1 MVLLFLMLLALPLA
15 SRAKDTFYIEPVN
28 VVPGESKTITLNL
41 DNSQVFR
48 GFQTD
53 IELPEGLKIASRSNG
68 NFDISLTDRGSSS
81 FSVSSNLMSDGS
93 VRILGYSTQGES
105 IKGNQGALVRISV
118 RASSDFSG
126 GYIKLK
132 NSIFSDVNN
141 RDVKL
146 DNSQLFVGTK
156 EQNDVSVKGGE
167 ISPEVSKAFSF
178 ELSNESEM
186 TAFQM
191 DVVLPNG
198 LFLDL
203 SKTRLTGRCGNHQLQ
218 TKQLGNG
225 KVRIICMSSD
235 NTSISGKIGSVIDL
249 WIKAEKGITGN
260 QIVKLENIIFSDVK
274 ARTYRMDP
282 FSFVVDVKYVPVT
295 SVSISESNMQL
306 EVSDSRQLT
315 ASLLPENCTDKTIL
329 WKSDNE
335 KVATVSDNGMIIARS
350 AGQCSIIAST
360 ADNLI
365 QAKCVVTVVKI
376 PLTAHVANTTKVYGD
391 ANPEFNITYSGFR
404 DGDSEVGFSVP
415 ASISTIVDNSSK
427 VGKYDIVASGAV
439 SDKYEISYIPGTLT
453 ITKAPLSISA
463 GNYTKKQ
470 GDAMPVFKAS
480 YAGLKNGENESV
492 LTKQPVFSCEANEA
506 SAPAEYAVTISGAEA
521 ENYEISYEQGHLTVV
536 EADAVV
542 VRAKSYSRQYG
553 DENPV
558 FEFETEGAALDGTP
572 EIVCSAVANSPV
584 GSYTIEVKQGS
595 IKNYNVHFESGSLVI
610 TKAPLSISAGNY
622 TKKQGDAMPVFKAS
636 YAGFKNG
643 EDESVLTKQPVFSCE
658 ANEASAPAEYAVTIS
673 GAEAENY
680 EISYEQG
687 HLTVVEADAVVVRAK
702 SYNRQYG
709 DENPVFE
716 FETEGAALDGT
727 PEIVCSAVANSPV
740 GSYTIEV
747 KQGSIKNYNVHFESG
762 SLVITKAPLSI
773 SAGNYTK
780 KQGDAMP
787 VFKASYVGFK
797 NGEDESVLTKQP
809 VFSCEAN
816 EAGAP
821 AEYAVTISGAEAE
834 NYAIS
839 YEQGHLTVVEAD
851 AVVVRAKSYSRQ
863 YGDENPVFEFDIE
876 GAALDGTPEIVCS
889 AVANSPVGSYTI
901 EVKQG
906 SIKNYNVHFESG
918 TLTITKA
925 PLSISAGSYTKK
937 QGDAMPAFKASY
949 AGFKN
954 GENESVLTKQ
964 PVFSCEANE
973 ASAPAE
979 YAVTISG
986 AEAENYDISYEQGHL
1001 TVVEADAVV
1010 VRAKSYNRQYGDEN
1024 PVFEFETEGAA
1035 LDGTPEIVCSAVA
1048 NSPVGSYTIEVKQGS
1063 IKNYNVHFESG
1074 SLVITKAPLSISA
1087 GNYTKKQGD
1096 AMPVFKASYAGF
1108 KNGEDESVL
1117 TKQPV
1122 FSCDANEASAP
1133 AEYAVTISGAD
1144 AENYEISYEQGHLTV
1159 VEADAVVVRA
1169 KSYSRQYG
1177 DENPVFEFETD
1188 GAALDGTPE
1197 IVCSAVANSP
1207 VGSYTIEVKQGSIK
1221 NYNVHFESGSLV
1233 ITKAPLSISAGN
1245 YTKKQGD
1252 AMPVFKASYAGFKN
1266 GEDESVLTK
1275 QPVFSCDANEA
1286 SAPAEYAVTISGAD
1300 AENYD
1305 ISYEQGVLTVTGMPK
1320 PIISTDEAT
1329 LRITTETDNAVIYYT
1344 LDGTEPNENARKYT
1358 EPINLY
1364 ASCEIK
1370 AIAVKGD
1377 AKSEVTSA
1385 EYHDEEYPNI
1395 VKVGDIITAN
1405 IINNGEENL
1414 PMIFKVTSVYPF
1426 NVEMENKEDYVEGW
1440 SNERDVS
1447 GTLEIPVVVKSN
1459 GISYCVKKLG
1469 DNSLARCVN
1478 VSSLKLNEGL
1488 ESIGR
1493 QAIRWCRNIKELIVP
1508 NSVKEVWGAFLTEDH
1523 GLVSVVL
1530 GSGLETIHTEA
1541 FWGVSMNL
1549 KSFISLST
1557 NPAKCVEPDRTFTSL
1572 PEDVT
1577 LYVPLGSKSAYE
1589 TAPGWDYFA
1598 GHIVEMDMSP
1608 ATVKVKDCSREYG
1621 DDNPTLEFETEGATL
1636 IGEPEIICSAD
1647 KNSKVG
1653 TYEIEINKGT
1663 IKNYLVTFVPGTL
1676 TVTKA
1681 PLVVTA
1687 ENYTITQGDKLPEFT
1702 ANYSGFKNGEDESV
1716 LTKQPVFSCEAN
1728 EASAPGEYPITV
1740 YDVEADN
1747 YEVKSYIA
1755 GTLTVLKRELKK
1767 QTITWD
1773 QEIKAKVGST
1783 IEMNA
1788 TASSGLPVRY
1798 LYALAPGVE
1807 TAYQV
1812 PQIEGNKITFPQNGM
1827 YLLVAIQDGNNEYAA
1842 ATDTLDVC
1850 AISDDEGLMYIDG
1863 IYYKYTD
1870 DGSALKVVRGY
1881 NPYRGKV
1888 EIPATVNGLPVT
1900 EVDGLAMYA
1909 CYYLKELVIGD
1920 NVKKCGHEAFGA
1932 SINLYNVTLPV
1943 ADVEFT
1949 HNWMFNCDRGI
1960 REIHCRSSI
1969 PYVVDEG
1976 IFNGAVDYDKCI
1988 LYVPVGTK
1996 QSYANSEVWKN
2007 FTHIVE
2013 ENVSTN
2019 ISNINVEKKSVWHT
2033 LQGVKLFAKPNIPGV
2048 YIHNGKKIIVR

>member
-1 MVLLFLMLLALPLA
+1 MVLLFLMLLVLPLA
-15 SRAKDTFYIEPVN
+15 SRAKDTFYIAPVN
-28 VVPGESKTITLNL
+28 IAPGDSKTITLNL

-53 IELPEGLKIASRSNG
+53 IELPEGLRITSKSNG

-105 IKGNQGALVRISV
+105 IKGNKGALVRISV
-118 RASSDFSG
+118 RAASDFSG

-167 ISPEVSKAFSF
+167 ISPEVSKAFSL

-198 LFLDL
+198 LSLDL

-218 TKQLGNG
+218 TKLLGNG

-249 WIKAEKGITGN
+249 WIKAEKGIAGN
-260 QIVKLENIIFSDVK
+260 QIVKVENIIFSDVK

-282 FSFVVDVKYVPVT
+282 LSFVVDVKYVPAT

-350 AGQCSIIAST
+350 AGKCSIIAST

-453 ITKAPLSISA
+453 VTKAPLSISA

-480 YAGLKNGENESV
+480 Y
-492 LTKQPVFSCEANEA
+492 T
-506 SAPAEYAVTISGAEA
+506 
-521 ENYEISYEQGHLTVV
+521 
-536 EADAVV
+536 
-542 VRAKSYSRQYG
+542 
-553 DENPV
+553 
-558 FEFETEGAALDGTP
+558 
-572 EIVCSAVANSPV
+572 
-584 GSYTIEVKQGS
+584 
-595 IKNYNVHFESGSLVI
+595 
-610 TKAPLSISAGNY
+610 
-622 TKKQGDAMPVFKAS
+622 
-636 YAGFKNG
+636 
-643 EDESVLTKQPVFSCE
+643 
-658 ANEASAPAEYAVTIS
+658 
-673 GAEAENY
+673 
-680 EISYEQG
+680 
-687 HLTVVEADAVVVRAK
+687 
-702 SYNRQYG
+702 
-709 DENPVFE
+709 
-716 FETEGAALDGT
+716 
-727 PEIVCSAVANSPV
+727 
-740 GSYTIEV
+740 
-747 KQGSIKNYNVHFESG
+747 
-762 SLVITKAPLSI
+762 
-773 SAGNYTK
+773 
-780 KQGDAMP
+780 
-787 VFKASYVGFK
+787 
-797 NGEDESVLTKQP
+797 
-809 VFSCEAN
+809 
-816 EAGAP
+816 
-821 AEYAVTISGAEAE
+821 
-834 NYAIS
+834 
-839 YEQGHLTVVEAD
+839 
-851 AVVVRAKSYSRQ
+851 
-863 YGDENPVFEFDIE
+863 
-876 GAALDGTPEIVCS
+876 
-889 AVANSPVGSYTI
+889 
-901 EVKQG
+901 
-906 SIKNYNVHFESG
+906 
-918 TLTITKA
+918 
-925 PLSISAGSYTKK
+925 
-937 QGDAMPAFKASY
+937 
-949 AGFKN
+949 GFKN

-986 AEAENYDISYEQGHL
+986 ADAENYDISYEQGRL

-1010 VRAKSYNRQYGDEN
+1010 VRAKSYSRQYGDEN
-1024 PVFEFETEGAA
+1024 PVFEFETEGAE
-1035 LDGTPEIVCSAVA
+1035 LDGTPEIVCSAVV

-1074 SLVITKAPLSISA
+1074 SLVITKAPLTISA

-1096 AMPVFKASYAGF
+1096 AMPVFKASYTGF

-1117 TKQPV
+1117 RKQPA
-1122 FSCDANEASAP
+1122 FSCEANETSAP
-1133 AEYAVTISGAD
+1133 ADYAVTVSDAE
-1144 AENYEISYEQGHLTV
+1144 AENYDISYEQGRLTV
-1159 VEADAVVVRA
+1159 TDADAVVVRA
-1169 KSYSRQYG
+1169 KSYSRVYG
-1177 DENPVFEFETD
+1177 DANPVFEFETE
-1188 GAALDGTPE
+1188 GTVLDGTPE
-1197 IVCSAVANSP
+1197 IVCSADKSSQ
-1207 VGSYTIEVKQGSIK
+1207 VGSYTIEVRQGSIK
-1221 NYNVHFESGSLV
+1221 NYNVHFENGSLA
-1233 ITKAPLSISAGN
+1233 ITKASLTISAGN

-1252 AMPVFKASYAGFKN
+1252 AMPEFKANYTGFKN

-1275 QPVFSCDANEA
+1275 RPTFE
-1286 SAPAEYAVTISGAD
+1286 
-1300 AENYD
+1300 
-1305 ISYEQGVLTVTGMPK
+1305 
-1320 PIISTDEAT
+1320 
-1329 LRITTETDNAVIYYT
+1329 TT
-1344 LDGTEPNENARKYT
+1344 
-1358 EPINLY
+1358 
-1364 ASCEIK
+1364 
-1370 AIAVKGD
+1370 
-1377 AKSEVTSA
+1377 
-1385 EYHDEEYPNI
+1385 
-1395 VKVGDIITAN
+1395 
-1405 IINNGEENL
+1405 
-1414 PMIFKVTSVYPF
+1414 
-1426 NVEMENKEDYVEGW
+1426 
-1440 SNERDVS
+1440 
-1447 GTLEIPVVVKSN
+1447 
-1459 GISYCVKKLG
+1459 
-1469 DNSLARCVN
+1469 
-1478 VSSLKLNEGL
+1478 
-1488 ESIGR
+1488 
-1493 QAIRWCRNIKELIVP
+1493 
-1508 NSVKEVWGAFLTEDH
+1508 
-1523 GLVSVVL
+1523 
-1530 GSGLETIHTEA
+1530 
-1541 FWGVSMNL
+1541 
-1549 KSFISLST
+1549 
-1557 NPAKCVEPDRTFTSL
+1557 
-1572 PEDVT
+1572 
-1577 LYVPLGSKSAYE
+1577 
-1589 TAPGWDYFA
+1589 
-1598 GHIVEMDMSP
+1598 
-1608 ATVKVKDCSREYG
+1608 ATVE
-1621 DDNPTLEFETEGATL
+1621 
-1636 IGEPEIICSAD
+1636 
-1647 KNSKVG
+1647 
-1653 TYEIEINKGT
+1653 
-1663 IKNYLVTFVPGTL
+1663 
-1676 TVTKA
+1676 
-1681 PLVVTA
+1681 
-1687 ENYTITQGDKLPEFT
+1687 
-1702 ANYSGFKNGEDESV
+1702 
-1716 LTKQPVFSCEAN
+1716 
-1728 EASAPGEYPITV
+1728 SAPGEYPITV
-1740 YDVEADN
+1740 SGVEADN

-1767 QTITWD
+1767 QTITWN

-1798 LYALAPGVE
+1798 SYALAPGVE

-1881 NPYRGKV
+1881 NPYQGKV

-1900 EVDGLAMYA
+1900 EVDRLAMYA

-1932 SINLYNVTLPV
+1932 SINLCNVTLPV
-1943 ADVEFT
+1943 GDVGLKYK
-1949 HNWMFNCDRGI
+1949 WVFNCDRGI

-1976 IFNGAVDYDKCI
+1976 IFNGAVDYNKCI

-1996 QSYANSEVWKN
+1996 QAYRNAEVWKY

-2013 ENVSTN
+2013 ENVSTS
-2019 ISNINVEKKSVWHT
+2019 IFNINVEKKGVWYT

>member
-1 MVLLFLMLLALPLA
+1 MKRLNKTMVLLFLMLLALPLA
-15 SRAKDTFYIEPVN
+15 SRAKDTFYIAPVN

-53 IELPEGLKIASRSNG
+53 IELPEGLKIASKSNG

-167 ISPEVSKAFSF
+167 ISPEVSKAFSL

-198 LFLDL
+198 LSLDL

-225 KVRIICMSSD
+225 KVRIICMSTD
-235 NTSISGKIGSVIDL
+235 NTSISGNIGSVIDL
-249 WIKAEKGITGN
+249 WIKAKKGIAGN
-260 QIVKLENIIFSDVK
+260 QIVKLDNIIFSDVK

-282 FSFVVDVKYVPVT
+282 FSFVVDVKYVPAT
-295 SVSISESNMQL
+295 SVSISESNIQL

-350 AGQCSIIAST
+350 AGKCSIIAST

-427 VGKYDIVASGAV
+427 VGKYDIVAFGAV

-453 ITKAPLSISA
+453 ITKAPLTISA

-480 YAGLKNGENESV
+480 YAGFKNGENESV
-492 LTKQPVFSCEANEA
+492 LTKQPVFSCEANES

-521 ENYEISYEQGHLTVV
+521 ENYAISYEQGHLTVV
-536 EADAVV
+536 EADAIV

-595 IKNYNVHFESGSLVI
+595 IKNYNVHFESGTLTI
-610 TKAPLSISAGNY
+610 TKAPLTISAGNY

-643 EDESVLTKQPVFSCE
+643 ENESVLTKQPAFSCE
-658 ANEASAPAEYAVTIS
+658 ANEASAPAV
-673 GAEAENY
+673 
-680 EISYEQG
+680 
-687 HLTVVEADAVVVRAK
+687 
-702 SYNRQYG
+702 
-709 DENPVFE
+709 
-716 FETEGAALDGT
+716 
-727 PEIVCSAVANSPV
+727 
-740 GSYTIEV
+740 
-747 KQGSIKNYNVHFESG
+747 
-762 SLVITKAPLSI
+762 
-773 SAGNYTK
+773 
-780 KQGDAMP
+780 
-787 VFKASYVGFK
+787 
-797 NGEDESVLTKQP
+797 
-809 VFSCEAN
+809 
-816 EAGAP
+816 
-821 AEYAVTISGAEAE
+821 YAVTISGAEAE
-834 NYAIS
+834 NYA
-839 YEQGHLTVVEAD
+839 
-851 AVVVRAKSYSRQ
+851 
-863 YGDENPVFEFDIE
+863 
-876 GAALDGTPEIVCS
+876 
-889 AVANSPVGSYTI
+889 
-901 EVKQG
+901 
-906 SIKNYNVHFESG
+906 
-918 TLTITKA
+918 
-925 PLSISAGSYTKK
+925 
-937 QGDAMPAFKASY
+937 
-949 AGFKN
+949 
-954 GENESVLTKQ
+954 
-964 PVFSCEANE
+964 
-973 ASAPAE
+973 
-979 YAVTISG
+979 
-986 AEAENYDISYEQGHL
+986 
-1001 TVVEADAVV
+1001 
-1010 VRAKSYNRQYGDEN
+1010 
-1024 PVFEFETEGAA
+1024 
-1035 LDGTPEIVCSAVA
+1035 
-1048 NSPVGSYTIEVKQGS
+1048 
-1063 IKNYNVHFESG
+1063 
-1074 SLVITKAPLSISA
+1074 
-1087 GNYTKKQGD
+1087 
-1096 AMPVFKASYAGF
+1096 
-1108 KNGEDESVL
+1108 
-1117 TKQPV
+1117 
-1122 FSCDANEASAP
+1122 
-1133 AEYAVTISGAD
+1133 
-1144 AENYEISYEQGHLTV
+1144 
-1159 VEADAVVVRA
+1159 
-1169 KSYSRQYG
+1169 
-1177 DENPVFEFETD
+1177 
-1188 GAALDGTPE
+1188 
-1197 IVCSAVANSP
+1197 
-1207 VGSYTIEVKQGSIK
+1207 
-1221 NYNVHFESGSLV
+1221 
-1233 ITKAPLSISAGN
+1233 
-1245 YTKKQGD
+1245 
-1252 AMPVFKASYAGFKN
+1252 
-1266 GEDESVLTK
+1266 
-1275 QPVFSCDANEA
+1275 
-1286 SAPAEYAVTISGAD
+1286 
-1300 AENYD
+1300 

-1344 LDGTEPNENARKYT
+1344 LDGTEPNENARKYK

-1370 AIAVKGD
+1370 AIAVKDD
-1377 AKSEVTSA
+1377 AKSEVSFA
-1385 EYHDEEYPNI
+1385 EYHDAEYPNI

-1426 NVEMENKEDYVEGW
+1426 EVCMMYKGNYVEGW
-1440 SNERDVS
+1440 SNEQILGDI
-1447 GTLEIPVVVKSN
+1447 EIPAQVTAN
-1459 GISYCVKKLG
+1459 GIAFSIKRIG
-1469 DNSLARCVN
+1469 DSALAYSRN
-1478 VSSLKLNEGL
+1478 VTSIKLNEGIEHIDGSAFRAMEKIVELVIPNTVEEASVALIMECNSL
-1488 ESIGR
+1488 ETLVLG
-1493 QAIRWCRNIKELIVP
+1493 ANIKQVQ
-1508 NSVKEVWGAFLTEDH
+1508 SYAFDTASL
-1523 GLVSVVL
+1523 LS
-1530 GSGLETIHTEA
+1530 I
-1541 FWGVSMNL
+1541 
-1549 KSFISLST
+1549 ISL
-1557 NPAKCVEPDRTFTSL
+1557 NSL
-1572 PEDVT
+1572 PPICVDPNRLFKDSLHKDVI

-1621 DDNPTLEFETEGATL
+1621 DNNTTFEIVTEGAAL

-1647 KNSKVG
+1647 KKSKVG

-1702 ANYSGFKNGEDESV
+1702 ASCSGFKNGEDESV
-1716 LTKQPVFSCEAN
+1716 LTKQPVFSCDAN
-1728 EASAPGEYPITV
+1728 EASVPGEYPINV
-1740 YDVEADN
+1740 YGVQADD
-1747 YEVKSYIA
+1747 YEVTTYIP
-1755 GTLTVLKRELKK
+1755 GTLTICKRELKN
-1767 QTITWD
+1767 QTITWN
-1773 QEIKAKVGST
+1773 QEIKAKVGSM

-1798 LYALAPGVE
+1798 SYTQAPGVE
-1807 TAYQV
+1807 SAYRV
-1812 PQIEGNKITFPQNGM
+1812 PQIEGNNITFPEEGTYM
-1827 YLLVAIQDGNNEYAA
+1827 LVVIQDGNDEYSA

-1850 AISDDEGLMYIDG
+1850 AISDDDGLMYIDG
-1863 IYYKYTD
+1863 IYYKYTG

-1888 EIPATVNGLPVT
+1888 EIPAYVNGMPVV
-1900 EVDGLAMYA
+1900 EVDRHAMYA
-1909 CYYLKELVIGD
+1909 CYYLNDVVIGD
-1920 NVKKCGHEAFGA
+1920 NVAICGHEAFGA
-1932 SINLYNVTLPV
+1932 SRNLQKVTLPTNQ
-1943 ADVEFT
+1943 AELRQQYI
-1949 HNWMFNCDRGI
+1949 FNCDDGI
-1960 REIHCRSSI
+1960 KEIHCRSSV
-1969 PYVVDEG
+1969 PYLADESL
-1976 IFNGAVDYDKCI
+1976 FNGFVNYDNCI
-1988 LYVPVGTK
+1988 LYVPVGTM
-1996 QSYANSEVWKN
+1996 QAYTNTEIWRN
-2007 FTHIVE
+2007 FIHIVE
-2013 ENVSTN
+2013 EDVLTGISDINVSN
-2019 ISNINVEKKSVWHT
+2019 DMGAWYT
-2033 LQGVKLFAKPNIPGV
+2033 LQGVKLFGRPNLPGV
-2048 YIHNGKKIIVR
+2048 YIHNGKKILVR

>member
-15 SRAKDTFYIEPVN
+15 SRAKDTFYIAPVN
-28 VVPGESKTITLNL
+28 IAPGDSKTITLNL

-53 IELPEGLKIASRSNG
+53 IELPEGLKIASKSNG

-105 IKGNQGALVRISV
+105 IKENQGALVRISV

-167 ISPEVSKAFSF
+167 ISPEVSKAFSL

-198 LFLDL
+198 LSLDL

-249 WIKAEKGITGN
+249 WIKAEKGIAGN
-260 QIVKLENIIFSDVK
+260 QIVKVENIIFSDVK

-282 FSFVVDVKYVPVT
+282 LSFVVDVKYVPAT

-376 PLTAHVANTTKVYGD
+376 PLTAHVANTSKVYGD

-480 YAGLKNGENESV
+480 YAG
-492 LTKQPVFSCEANEA
+492 
-506 SAPAEYAVTISGAEA
+506 
-521 ENYEISYEQGHLTVV
+521 
-536 EADAVV
+536 
-542 VRAKSYSRQYG
+542 
-553 DENPV
+553 
-558 FEFETEGAALDGTP
+558 
-572 EIVCSAVANSPV
+572 
-584 GSYTIEVKQGS
+584 
-595 IKNYNVHFESGSLVI
+595 
-610 TKAPLSISAGNY
+610 
-622 TKKQGDAMPVFKAS
+622 
-636 YAGFKNG
+636 
-643 EDESVLTKQPVFSCE
+643 
-658 ANEASAPAEYAVTIS
+658 
-673 GAEAENY
+673 
-680 EISYEQG
+680 
-687 HLTVVEADAVVVRAK
+687 
-702 SYNRQYG
+702 
-709 DENPVFE
+709 
-716 FETEGAALDGT
+716 
-727 PEIVCSAVANSPV
+727 
-740 GSYTIEV
+740 
-747 KQGSIKNYNVHFESG
+747 
-762 SLVITKAPLSI
+762 
-773 SAGNYTK
+773 
-780 KQGDAMP
+780 
-787 VFKASYVGFK
+787 
-797 NGEDESVLTKQP
+797 
-809 VFSCEAN
+809 
-816 EAGAP
+816 
-821 AEYAVTISGAEAE
+821 
-834 NYAIS
+834 
-839 YEQGHLTVVEAD
+839 
-851 AVVVRAKSYSRQ
+851 
-863 YGDENPVFEFDIE
+863 
-876 GAALDGTPEIVCS
+876 
-889 AVANSPVGSYTI
+889 
-901 EVKQG
+901 
-906 SIKNYNVHFESG
+906 
-918 TLTITKA
+918 
-925 PLSISAGSYTKK
+925 
-937 QGDAMPAFKASY
+937 
-949 AGFKN
+949 FKN
-954 GENESVLTKQ
+954 GENESVLTKL

-973 ASAPAE
+973 
-979 YAVTISG
+979 T
-986 AEAENYDISYEQGHL
+986 
-1001 TVVEADAVV
+1001 
-1010 VRAKSYNRQYGDEN
+1010 
-1024 PVFEFETEGAA
+1024 
-1035 LDGTPEIVCSAVA
+1035 
-1048 NSPVGSYTIEVKQGS
+1048 
-1063 IKNYNVHFESG
+1063 
-1074 SLVITKAPLSISA
+1074 
-1087 GNYTKKQGD
+1087 
-1096 AMPVFKASYAGF
+1096 
-1108 KNGEDESVL
+1108 SV
-1117 TKQPV
+1117 
-1122 FSCDANEASAP
+1122 P

-1144 AENYEISYEQGHLTV
+1144 AENYDISYEQGRLTV

-1233 ITKAPLSISAGN
+1233 ITKASLSISAGN

-1252 AMPVFKASYAGFKN
+1252 AMPVFKASYVGFKN
-1266 GEDESVLTK
+1266 GE
-1275 QPVFSCDANEA
+1275 N
-1286 SAPAEYAVTISGAD
+1286 
-1300 AENYD
+1300 
-1305 ISYEQGVLTVTGMPK
+1305 
-1320 PIISTDEAT
+1320 
-1329 LRITTETDNAVIYYT
+1329 
-1344 LDGTEPNENARKYT
+1344 
-1358 EPINLY
+1358 
-1364 ASCEIK
+1364 
-1370 AIAVKGD
+1370 
-1377 AKSEVTSA
+1377 
-1385 EYHDEEYPNI
+1385 
-1395 VKVGDIITAN
+1395 
-1405 IINNGEENL
+1405 
-1414 PMIFKVTSVYPF
+1414 
-1426 NVEMENKEDYVEGW
+1426 
-1440 SNERDVS
+1440 
-1447 GTLEIPVVVKSN
+1447 
-1459 GISYCVKKLG
+1459 
-1469 DNSLARCVN
+1469 
-1478 VSSLKLNEGL
+1478 
-1488 ESIGR
+1488 
-1493 QAIRWCRNIKELIVP
+1493 
-1508 NSVKEVWGAFLTEDH
+1508 
-1523 GLVSVVL
+1523 
-1530 GSGLETIHTEA
+1530 
-1541 FWGVSMNL
+1541 
-1549 KSFISLST
+1549 
-1557 NPAKCVEPDRTFTSL
+1557 
-1572 PEDVT
+1572 
-1577 LYVPLGSKSAYE
+1577 
-1589 TAPGWDYFA
+1589 
-1598 GHIVEMDMSP
+1598 
-1608 ATVKVKDCSREYG
+1608 
-1621 DDNPTLEFETEGATL
+1621 
-1636 IGEPEIICSAD
+1636 
-1647 KNSKVG
+1647 
-1653 TYEIEINKGT
+1653 
-1663 IKNYLVTFVPGTL
+1663 
-1676 TVTKA
+1676 
-1681 PLVVTA
+1681 
-1687 ENYTITQGDKLPEFT
+1687 
-1702 ANYSGFKNGEDESV
+1702 ESV

-1728 EASAPGEYPITV
+1728 ETSAPADYAVTVSDAEAENYDISYEQGRLTVTDADAVVVRAKSYSRVYGDANPVFEFETEGTVLDGTPEIVCSADKSSQVGSYTIEVRQGSIKNYNVHFENGSLAITKASLTISAGNYTKKQGDAMPEFKANYTGFKNGEDESVLTKRPTFETTATVESAPGEYPITV
-1740 YDVEADN
+1740 SGVEADN

-1767 QTITWD
+1767 QTITWN

-1798 LYALAPGVE
+1798 SYALAPGVE

-1900 EVDGLAMYA
+1900 EVDRLAMYA

-1932 SINLYNVTLPV
+1932 SINLCNVTLPV
-1943 ADVEFT
+1943 GDVGLKYK
-1949 HNWMFNCDRGI
+1949 WVFNCDRGI

-1976 IFNGAVDYDKCI
+1976 IFNGAVDYDKFI

-1996 QSYANSEVWKN
+1996 QAYRNAEVWKY

-2013 ENVSTN
+2013 ENVSTS
-2019 ISNINVEKKSVWHT
+2019 ISNINVEKKSVWYT
-2033 LQGVKLFAKPNIPGV
+2033 LQGVKLFVKPNIPGV

>member
-1 MVLLFLMLLALPLA
+1 MVLLFLILLALPLA
-15 SRAKDTFYIEPVN
+15 SRAKDTFYIAPVN

-156 EQNDVSVKGGE
+156 EQNDVFVKSGE

-198 LFLDL
+198 LSLDL

-249 WIKAEKGITGN
+249 WIKAEKSIAGN

-295 SVSISESNMQL
+295 SVSISASNMLL

-335 KVATVSDNGMIIARS
+335 KVATVSDNGMIFARS
-350 AGQCSIIAST
+350 AGKCSIIAST

-391 ANPEFNITYSGFR
+391 ANPEFNIIYSGFR

-480 YAGLKNGENESV
+480 YTGFKNGENESV

-506 SAPAEYAVTISGAEA
+506 SAPAEYAVTISGADA
-521 ENYEISYEQGHLTVV
+521 ENYAISYEQGRLTVV

-572 EIVCSAVANSPV
+572 EIVCSAAINTPV
-584 GSYTIEVKQGS
+584 GTYTIEVKQGS
-595 IKNYNVHFESGSLVI
+595 VKNYNVHFE
-610 TKAPLSISAGNY
+610 
-622 TKKQGDAMPVFKAS
+622 
-636 YAGFKNG
+636 NG
-643 EDESVLTKQPVFSCE
+643 T
-658 ANEASAPAEYAVTIS
+658 
-673 GAEAENY
+673 
-680 EISYEQG
+680 
-687 HLTVVEADAVVVRAK
+687 LTVTKV
-702 SYNRQYG
+702 
-709 DENPVFE
+709 P
-716 FETEGAALDGT
+716 L
-727 PEIVCSAVANSPV
+727 
-740 GSYTIEV
+740 TI
-747 KQGSIKNYNVHFESG
+747 F
-762 SLVITKAPLSI
+762 
-773 SAGNYTK
+773 AGNYTK

-797 NGEDESVLTKQP
+797 NGEDESVLRKQP
-809 VFSCEAN
+809 AFSCEAN
-816 EAGAP
+816 ETSAP
-821 AEYAVTISGAEAE
+821 ADYAVTVSDAEAE
-834 NYAIS
+834 NYDIS
-839 YEQGHLTVVEAD
+839 YEQGRLTVTDAD
-851 AVVVRAKSYSRQ
+851 AVVVRAKSYSRV
-863 YGDENPVFEFDIE
+863 YGDANPVFEFETE
-876 GAALDGTPEIVCS
+876 GTVLDGTPEIICS
-889 AVANSPVGSYTI
+889 ADKSSQVGSYTI
-901 EVKQG
+901 EVRQG
-906 SIKNYNVHFESG
+906 SIKNYNVHFENGS
-918 TLTITKA
+918 LA
-925 PLSISAGSYTKK
+925 IS
-937 QGDAMPAFKASY
+937 KAS
-949 AGFKN
+949 
-954 GENESVLTKQ
+954 LT
-964 PVFSCEANE
+964 
-973 ASAPAE
+973 
-979 YAVTISG
+979 
-986 AEAENYDISYEQGHL
+986 
-1001 TVVEADAVV
+1001 
-1010 VRAKSYNRQYGDEN
+1010 
-1024 PVFEFETEGAA
+1024 
-1035 LDGTPEIVCSAVA
+1035 
-1048 NSPVGSYTIEVKQGS
+1048 
-1063 IKNYNVHFESG
+1063 
-1074 SLVITKAPLSISA
+1074 ISA

-1096 AMPVFKASYAGF
+1096 AMPEFKANYTGF

-1117 TKQPV
+1117 TKRP
-1122 FSCDANEASAP
+1122 
-1133 AEYAVTISGAD
+1133 T
-1144 AENYEISYEQGHLTV
+1144 
-1159 VEADAVVVRA
+1159 
-1169 KSYSRQYG
+1169 
-1177 DENPVFEFETD
+1177 FET
-1188 GAALDGTPE
+1188 T
-1197 IVCSAVANSP
+1197 
-1207 VGSYTIEVKQGSIK
+1207 
-1221 NYNVHFESGSLV
+1221 
-1233 ITKAPLSISAGN
+1233 
-1245 YTKKQGD
+1245 
-1252 AMPVFKASYAGFKN
+1252 
-1266 GEDESVLTK
+1266 
-1275 QPVFSCDANEA
+1275 
-1286 SAPAEYAVTISGAD
+1286 
-1300 AENYD
+1300 
-1305 ISYEQGVLTVTGMPK
+1305 
-1320 PIISTDEAT
+1320 
-1329 LRITTETDNAVIYYT
+1329 
-1344 LDGTEPNENARKYT
+1344 
-1358 EPINLY
+1358 
-1364 ASCEIK
+1364 
-1370 AIAVKGD
+1370 
-1377 AKSEVTSA
+1377 
-1385 EYHDEEYPNI
+1385 
-1395 VKVGDIITAN
+1395 
-1405 IINNGEENL
+1405 
-1414 PMIFKVTSVYPF
+1414 
-1426 NVEMENKEDYVEGW
+1426 
-1440 SNERDVS
+1440 
-1447 GTLEIPVVVKSN
+1447 
-1459 GISYCVKKLG
+1459 
-1469 DNSLARCVN
+1469 
-1478 VSSLKLNEGL
+1478 
-1488 ESIGR
+1488 
-1493 QAIRWCRNIKELIVP
+1493 
-1508 NSVKEVWGAFLTEDH
+1508 
-1523 GLVSVVL
+1523 
-1530 GSGLETIHTEA
+1530 
-1541 FWGVSMNL
+1541 
-1549 KSFISLST
+1549 
-1557 NPAKCVEPDRTFTSL
+1557 
-1572 PEDVT
+1572 
-1577 LYVPLGSKSAYE
+1577 
-1589 TAPGWDYFA
+1589 
-1598 GHIVEMDMSP
+1598 
-1608 ATVKVKDCSREYG
+1608 ATVE
-1621 DDNPTLEFETEGATL
+1621 
-1636 IGEPEIICSAD
+1636 
-1647 KNSKVG
+1647 
-1653 TYEIEINKGT
+1653 
-1663 IKNYLVTFVPGTL
+1663 
-1676 TVTKA
+1676 
-1681 PLVVTA
+1681 
-1687 ENYTITQGDKLPEFT
+1687 
-1702 ANYSGFKNGEDESV
+1702 
-1716 LTKQPVFSCEAN
+1716 
-1728 EASAPGEYPITV
+1728 SAPGEYPITV
-1740 YDVEADN
+1740 SGVEADN

-1773 QEIKAKVGST
+1773 QKIKAKVGST

-1798 LYALAPGVE
+1798 SYALAPGVE

-1888 EIPATVNGLPVT
+1888 EIPATAIGLPVT

-1932 SINLYNVTLPV
+1932 SINLCNVTLPV
-1943 ADVEFT
+1943 ADVEFA

-1996 QSYANSEVWKN
+1996 QAYRNAEVWKY

-2013 ENVSTN
+2013 ENVSTS
-2019 ISNINVEKKSVWHT
+2019 ISNINVEKKSVWYT
-2033 LQGVKLFAKPNIPGV
+2033 LQGVKLFVKPNIPGV

>member
-15 SRAKDTFYIEPVN
+15 SRAKDTFYIAPVN

-53 IELPEGLKIASRSNG
+53 IELPKGLKIASKSNG
-68 NFDISLTDRGSSS
+68 NFDISLTDRGTSS

-105 IKGNQGALVRISV
+105 IKGNKGALVRISV

-156 EQNDVSVKGGE
+156 EQNDVSVKGGD
-167 ISPEVSKAFSF
+167 ISPEVSKAFSL

-198 LFLDL
+198 LSLDL

-218 TKQLGNG
+218 TKLLGNG

-249 WIKAEKGITGN
+249 WIKAEKGIAGN
-260 QIVKLENIIFSDVK
+260 QIVKVENIIFSDVK

-295 SVSISESNMQL
+295 SVSISESNMLL

-350 AGQCSIIAST
+350 AGKCSIIAST

-376 PLTAHVANTTKVYGD
+376 PLTAHVANTSKVYGD

-470 GDAMPVFKAS
+470 GDAMPVFKES
-480 YAGLKNGENESV
+480 YAGFKNGENESV

-506 SAPAEYAVTISGAEA
+506 SAPAEYAVTISGADA
-521 ENYEISYEQGHLTVV
+521 ENYDISYEQGRLTVV

-584 GSYTIEVKQGS
+584 GSYTIEVKQDS

-643 EDESVLTKQPVFSCE
+643 E
-658 ANEASAPAEYAVTIS
+658 
-673 GAEAENY
+673 
-680 EISYEQG
+680 
-687 HLTVVEADAVVVRAK
+687 
-702 SYNRQYG
+702 
-709 DENPVFE
+709 
-716 FETEGAALDGT
+716 
-727 PEIVCSAVANSPV
+727 
-740 GSYTIEV
+740 
-747 KQGSIKNYNVHFESG
+747 
-762 SLVITKAPLSI
+762 
-773 SAGNYTK
+773 
-780 KQGDAMP
+780 
-787 VFKASYVGFK
+787 
-797 NGEDESVLTKQP
+797 
-809 VFSCEAN
+809 
-816 EAGAP
+816 
-821 AEYAVTISGAEAE
+821 
-834 NYAIS
+834 
-839 YEQGHLTVVEAD
+839 
-851 AVVVRAKSYSRQ
+851 
-863 YGDENPVFEFDIE
+863 
-876 GAALDGTPEIVCS
+876 
-889 AVANSPVGSYTI
+889 
-901 EVKQG
+901 
-906 SIKNYNVHFESG
+906 
-918 TLTITKA
+918 
-925 PLSISAGSYTKK
+925 
-937 QGDAMPAFKASY
+937 
-949 AGFKN
+949 
-954 GENESVLTKQ
+954 NESVLTKQ

-986 AEAENYDISYEQGHL
+986 ADAENYDISYEQG
-1001 TVVEADAVV
+1001 
-1010 VRAKSYNRQYGDEN
+1010 R
-1024 PVFEFETEGAA
+1024 
-1035 LDGTPEIVCSAVA
+1035 
-1048 NSPVGSYTIEVKQGS
+1048 
-1063 IKNYNVHFESG
+1063 
-1074 SLVITKAPLSISA
+1074 
-1087 GNYTKKQGD
+1087 
-1096 AMPVFKASYAGF
+1096 
-1108 KNGEDESVL
+1108 
-1117 TKQPV
+1117 
-1122 FSCDANEASAP
+1122 
-1133 AEYAVTISGAD
+1133 
-1144 AENYEISYEQGHLTV
+1144 LTV

-1197 IVCSAVANSP
+1197 IVCSADKSSQ
-1207 VGSYTIEVKQGSIK
+1207 VGSYTIEVRQGSIK
-1221 NYNVHFESGSLV
+1221 NYNVHFENGSLA
-1233 ITKAPLSISAGN
+1233 ITKASLTISAGN

-1252 AMPVFKASYAGFKN
+1252 AMPEFKANYTGFKN

-1275 QPVFSCDANEA
+1275 RPTFE
-1286 SAPAEYAVTISGAD
+1286 
-1300 AENYD
+1300 
-1305 ISYEQGVLTVTGMPK
+1305 
-1320 PIISTDEAT
+1320 
-1329 LRITTETDNAVIYYT
+1329 TT
-1344 LDGTEPNENARKYT
+1344 
-1358 EPINLY
+1358 
-1364 ASCEIK
+1364 
-1370 AIAVKGD
+1370 
-1377 AKSEVTSA
+1377 
-1385 EYHDEEYPNI
+1385 
-1395 VKVGDIITAN
+1395 
-1405 IINNGEENL
+1405 
-1414 PMIFKVTSVYPF
+1414 
-1426 NVEMENKEDYVEGW
+1426 
-1440 SNERDVS
+1440 
-1447 GTLEIPVVVKSN
+1447 
-1459 GISYCVKKLG
+1459 
-1469 DNSLARCVN
+1469 
-1478 VSSLKLNEGL
+1478 
-1488 ESIGR
+1488 
-1493 QAIRWCRNIKELIVP
+1493 
-1508 NSVKEVWGAFLTEDH
+1508 
-1523 GLVSVVL
+1523 
-1530 GSGLETIHTEA
+1530 
-1541 FWGVSMNL
+1541 
-1549 KSFISLST
+1549 
-1557 NPAKCVEPDRTFTSL
+1557 
-1572 PEDVT
+1572 
-1577 LYVPLGSKSAYE
+1577 
-1589 TAPGWDYFA
+1589 
-1598 GHIVEMDMSP
+1598 
-1608 ATVKVKDCSREYG
+1608 ATVE
-1621 DDNPTLEFETEGATL
+1621 
-1636 IGEPEIICSAD
+1636 
-1647 KNSKVG
+1647 
-1653 TYEIEINKGT
+1653 
-1663 IKNYLVTFVPGTL
+1663 
-1676 TVTKA
+1676 
-1681 PLVVTA
+1681 
-1687 ENYTITQGDKLPEFT
+1687 
-1702 ANYSGFKNGEDESV
+1702 
-1716 LTKQPVFSCEAN
+1716 
-1728 EASAPGEYPITV
+1728 SAPGEYPITV
-1740 YDVEADN
+1740 SGVEADN

-1783 IEMNA
+1783 LEMNA

-1798 LYALAPGVE
+1798 SYALAPGVE

-1812 PQIEGNKITFPQNGM
+1812 PQIEDNKIIFPQNGM

-1900 EVDGLAMYA
+1900 EVDRLAMYA

-1932 SINLYNVTLPV
+1932 SINLCNVTLPV
-1943 ADVEFT
+1943 GDVGLKYK
-1949 HNWMFNCDRGI
+1949 WVFNCDRGI

-1996 QSYANSEVWKN
+1996 QAYRNAEVWKY

-2013 ENVSTN
+2013 ENVSTS
-2019 ISNINVEKKSVWHT
+2019 ISNINVEKKGVWYT

>member
-15 SRAKDTFYIEPVN
+15 SRAKDTFYIAPVN

-41 DNSQVFR
+41 DNSQIFR

-53 IELPEGLKIASRSNG
+53 IELPEGLKIASKSNG
-68 NFDISLTDRGSSS
+68 NFDISLTDRGTSS

-156 EQNDVSVKGGE
+156 EQNDVSVKGGD
-167 ISPEVSKAFSF
+167 ISPEVSKAFSL

-198 LFLDL
+198 LSLDL

-249 WIKAEKGITGN
+249 WIKAEKGIAGN
-260 QIVKLENIIFSDVK
+260 QIVKVENIIFSDVK

-282 FSFVVDVKYVPVT
+282 LSFVVDVKYVPAT

-415 ASISTIVDNSSK
+415 ASISTMVDNSSK

-453 ITKAPLSISA
+453 
-463 GNYTKKQ
+463 
-470 GDAMPVFKAS
+470 V
-480 YAGLKNGENESV
+480 
-492 LTKQPVFSCEANEA
+492 
-506 SAPAEYAVTISGAEA
+506 
-521 ENYEISYEQGHLTVV
+521 
-536 EADAVV
+536 
-542 VRAKSYSRQYG
+542 
-553 DENPV
+553 
-558 FEFETEGAALDGTP
+558 
-572 EIVCSAVANSPV
+572 
-584 GSYTIEVKQGS
+584 
-595 IKNYNVHFESGSLVI
+595 

-680 EISYEQG
+680 AISYEQG
-687 HLTVVEADAVVVRAK
+687 RLTVVEADAVVVRAK
-702 SYNRQYG
+702 SYSRQYG
-709 DENPVFE
+709 DDNPVFE

-727 PEIVCSAVANSPV
+727 PEIVCSAAINTPV
-740 GSYTIEV
+740 GTYTIEV
-747 KQGSIKNYNVHFESG
+747 KQGSVKNYNVHFENG
-762 SLVITKAPLSI
+762 TLTVTKVPLTI
-773 SAGNYTK
+773 FAGNYTK

-797 NGEDESVLTKQP
+797 NGEDESVLRKQP
-809 VFSCEAN
+809 AFSCEAN
-816 EAGAP
+816 ETSAP
-821 AEYAVTISGAEAE
+821 ADYAVTVSDAEAE
-834 NYAIS
+834 NYDIS
-839 YEQGHLTVVEAD
+839 YEQGRLTVTDAD
-851 AVVVRAKSYSRQ
+851 AVVVRAKSYSRV
-863 YGDENPVFEFDIE
+863 YGDANPVFEFETE
-876 GAALDGTPEIVCS
+876 GTVLDGTPEIICS
-889 AVANSPVGSYTI
+889 ADKSSQVGSYTI
-901 EVKQG
+901 EVRQG
-906 SIKNYNVHFESG
+906 SIKNYNVHFEN
-918 TLTITKA
+918 
-925 PLSISAGSYTKK
+925 GSL
-937 QGDAMPAFKASY
+937 AINKAS
-949 AGFKN
+949 
-954 GENESVLTKQ
+954 LT
-964 PVFSCEANE
+964 
-973 ASAPAE
+973 
-979 YAVTISG
+979 
-986 AEAENYDISYEQGHL
+986 
-1001 TVVEADAVV
+1001 
-1010 VRAKSYNRQYGDEN
+1010 
-1024 PVFEFETEGAA
+1024 
-1035 LDGTPEIVCSAVA
+1035 
-1048 NSPVGSYTIEVKQGS
+1048 
-1063 IKNYNVHFESG
+1063 
-1074 SLVITKAPLSISA
+1074 ISA

-1096 AMPVFKASYAGF
+1096 AMPEFKANYTGF

-1117 TKQPV
+1117 TKRP
-1122 FSCDANEASAP
+1122 
-1133 AEYAVTISGAD
+1133 T
-1144 AENYEISYEQGHLTV
+1144 
-1159 VEADAVVVRA
+1159 
-1169 KSYSRQYG
+1169 
-1177 DENPVFEFETD
+1177 FET
-1188 GAALDGTPE
+1188 T
-1197 IVCSAVANSP
+1197 
-1207 VGSYTIEVKQGSIK
+1207 
-1221 NYNVHFESGSLV
+1221 
-1233 ITKAPLSISAGN
+1233 
-1245 YTKKQGD
+1245 
-1252 AMPVFKASYAGFKN
+1252 
-1266 GEDESVLTK
+1266 
-1275 QPVFSCDANEA
+1275 
-1286 SAPAEYAVTISGAD
+1286 
-1300 AENYD
+1300 
-1305 ISYEQGVLTVTGMPK
+1305 
-1320 PIISTDEAT
+1320 
-1329 LRITTETDNAVIYYT
+1329 
-1344 LDGTEPNENARKYT
+1344 
-1358 EPINLY
+1358 
-1364 ASCEIK
+1364 
-1370 AIAVKGD
+1370 
-1377 AKSEVTSA
+1377 
-1385 EYHDEEYPNI
+1385 
-1395 VKVGDIITAN
+1395 
-1405 IINNGEENL
+1405 
-1414 PMIFKVTSVYPF
+1414 
-1426 NVEMENKEDYVEGW
+1426 
-1440 SNERDVS
+1440 
-1447 GTLEIPVVVKSN
+1447 
-1459 GISYCVKKLG
+1459 
-1469 DNSLARCVN
+1469 
-1478 VSSLKLNEGL
+1478 
-1488 ESIGR
+1488 
-1493 QAIRWCRNIKELIVP
+1493 
-1508 NSVKEVWGAFLTEDH
+1508 
-1523 GLVSVVL
+1523 
-1530 GSGLETIHTEA
+1530 
-1541 FWGVSMNL
+1541 
-1549 KSFISLST
+1549 
-1557 NPAKCVEPDRTFTSL
+1557 
-1572 PEDVT
+1572 
-1577 LYVPLGSKSAYE
+1577 
-1589 TAPGWDYFA
+1589 
-1598 GHIVEMDMSP
+1598 
-1608 ATVKVKDCSREYG
+1608 ATVE
-1621 DDNPTLEFETEGATL
+1621 
-1636 IGEPEIICSAD
+1636 
-1647 KNSKVG
+1647 
-1653 TYEIEINKGT
+1653 
-1663 IKNYLVTFVPGTL
+1663 
-1676 TVTKA
+1676 
-1681 PLVVTA
+1681 
-1687 ENYTITQGDKLPEFT
+1687 
-1702 ANYSGFKNGEDESV
+1702 
-1716 LTKQPVFSCEAN
+1716 
-1728 EASAPGEYPITV
+1728 SAPGEYPITV
-1740 YDVEADN
+1740 SGVEADN

-1773 QEIKAKVGST
+1773 QKIKAKVGST

-1798 LYALAPGVE
+1798 SYALAPGVE

-1827 YLLVAIQDGNNEYAA
+1827 YLLVAIQDGNNEYEA

-1932 SINLYNVTLPV
+1932 SINLCNVTLPV
-1943 ADVEFT
+1943 ADVEFA

-1996 QSYANSEVWKN
+1996 QAYRNAEVWKY

-2013 ENVSTN
+2013 ENVSTS
-2019 ISNINVEKKSVWHT
+2019 IFNINVEKKGVWYT

>member
-15 SRAKDTFYIEPVN
+15 SRAKDTFYIAPVN
-28 VVPGESKTITLNL
+28 IAPGDSKTITLNL

-53 IELPEGLKIASRSNG
+53 IELPEGLRITSKSNG

-156 EQNDVSVKGGE
+156 ELNDVSVKGGE
-167 ISPEVSKAFSF
+167 ISPEVSKAFSL

-198 LFLDL
+198 LSLDL

-218 TKQLGNG
+218 TKLLGNG

-249 WIKAEKGITGN
+249 WIKAEKGIAGN
-260 QIVKLENIIFSDVK
+260 QIVKVENIIFSDVK

-282 FSFVVDVKYVPVT
+282 LSFVVDVKYVPVS
-295 SVSISESNMQL
+295 SVSISESNIQL

-350 AGQCSIIAST
+350 AGKCSIIAST

-365 QAKCVVTVVKI
+365 QAKCAVTVTKI

-453 ITKAPLSISA
+453 VTKAPLSISA

-480 YAGLKNGENESV
+480 YAGFKNGENESV

-506 SAPAEYAVTISGAEA
+506 SAPAEYAVTISGADA
-521 ENYEISYEQGHLTVV
+521 ENYDISYEQGRLTVV

-558 FEFETEGAALDGTP
+558 FEFETDGAALDGTP

-622 TKKQGDAMPVFKAS
+622 TKKQGDAMPAFKAS

-643 EDESVLTKQPVFSCE
+643 ENESVLTKQPVFSCE

-680 EISYEQG
+680 AISYEQG
-687 HLTVVEADAVVVRAK
+687 RLTVVEADAVVVRAK
-702 SYNRQYG
+702 SYSRQYG

-809 VFSCEAN
+809 VFSC
-816 EAGAP
+816 
-821 AEYAVTISGAEAE
+821 
-834 NYAIS
+834 
-839 YEQGHLTVVEAD
+839 D
-851 AVVVRAKSYSRQ
+851 
-863 YGDENPVFEFDIE
+863 
-876 GAALDGTPEIVCS
+876 
-889 AVANSPVGSYTI
+889 
-901 EVKQG
+901 
-906 SIKNYNVHFESG
+906 
-918 TLTITKA
+918 
-925 PLSISAGSYTKK
+925 
-937 QGDAMPAFKASY
+937 
-949 AGFKN
+949 
-954 GENESVLTKQ
+954 
-964 PVFSCEANE
+964 
-973 ASAPAE
+973 
-979 YAVTISG
+979 
-986 AEAENYDISYEQGHL
+986 
-1001 TVVEADAVV
+1001 
-1010 VRAKSYNRQYGDEN
+1010 
-1024 PVFEFETEGAA
+1024 
-1035 LDGTPEIVCSAVA
+1035 
-1048 NSPVGSYTIEVKQGS
+1048 
-1063 IKNYNVHFESG
+1063 
-1074 SLVITKAPLSISA
+1074 
-1087 GNYTKKQGD
+1087 
-1096 AMPVFKASYAGF
+1096 
-1108 KNGEDESVL
+1108 
-1117 TKQPV
+1117 
-1122 FSCDANEASAP
+1122 
-1133 AEYAVTISGAD
+1133 
-1144 AENYEISYEQGHLTV
+1144 
-1159 VEADAVVVRA
+1159 
-1169 KSYSRQYG
+1169 
-1177 DENPVFEFETD
+1177 
-1188 GAALDGTPE
+1188 
-1197 IVCSAVANSP
+1197 
-1207 VGSYTIEVKQGSIK
+1207 
-1221 NYNVHFESGSLV
+1221 
-1233 ITKAPLSISAGN
+1233 
-1245 YTKKQGD
+1245 
-1252 AMPVFKASYAGFKN
+1252 
-1266 GEDESVLTK
+1266 
-1275 QPVFSCDANEA
+1275 
-1286 SAPAEYAVTISGAD
+1286 
-1300 AENYD
+1300 
-1305 ISYEQGVLTVTGMPK
+1305 
-1320 PIISTDEAT
+1320 
-1329 LRITTETDNAVIYYT
+1329 
-1344 LDGTEPNENARKYT
+1344 
-1358 EPINLY
+1358 
-1364 ASCEIK
+1364 
-1370 AIAVKGD
+1370 
-1377 AKSEVTSA
+1377 
-1385 EYHDEEYPNI
+1385 
-1395 VKVGDIITAN
+1395 
-1405 IINNGEENL
+1405 
-1414 PMIFKVTSVYPF
+1414 
-1426 NVEMENKEDYVEGW
+1426 
-1440 SNERDVS
+1440 
-1447 GTLEIPVVVKSN
+1447 
-1459 GISYCVKKLG
+1459 
-1469 DNSLARCVN
+1469 
-1478 VSSLKLNEGL
+1478 
-1488 ESIGR
+1488 
-1493 QAIRWCRNIKELIVP
+1493 
-1508 NSVKEVWGAFLTEDH
+1508 
-1523 GLVSVVL
+1523 
-1530 GSGLETIHTEA
+1530 
-1541 FWGVSMNL
+1541 
-1549 KSFISLST
+1549 
-1557 NPAKCVEPDRTFTSL
+1557 
-1572 PEDVT
+1572 
-1577 LYVPLGSKSAYE
+1577 
-1589 TAPGWDYFA
+1589 
-1598 GHIVEMDMSP
+1598 
-1608 ATVKVKDCSREYG
+1608 
-1621 DDNPTLEFETEGATL
+1621 
-1636 IGEPEIICSAD
+1636 
-1647 KNSKVG
+1647 
-1653 TYEIEINKGT
+1653 
-1663 IKNYLVTFVPGTL
+1663 
-1676 TVTKA
+1676 
-1681 PLVVTA
+1681 
-1687 ENYTITQGDKLPEFT
+1687 
-1702 ANYSGFKNGEDESV
+1702 
-1716 LTKQPVFSCEAN
+1716 AN

-1740 YDVEADN
+1740 YGVEADN

-1767 QTITWD
+1767 QTITWN
-1773 QEIKAKVGST
+1773 QEIKTKVGST

-1798 LYALAPGVE
+1798 SYALAPRVE
-1807 TAYQV
+1807 TAYRT
-1812 PQIEGNKITFPQNGM
+1812 PQIEGNNITFPEEGTYM
-1827 YLLVAIQDGNNEYAA
+1827 LVAIQDGNNEYAA

-1900 EVDGLAMYA
+1900 EVDRLAMYA

-1932 SINLYNVTLPV
+1932 SINLCNVTLPV
-1943 ADVEFT
+1943 GDVGLKYK
-1949 HNWMFNCDRGI
+1949 WVFNCDRGI

-1996 QSYANSEVWKN
+1996 QAYRNAEVWKY

-2013 ENVSTN
+2013 ENVSTS
-2019 ISNINVEKKSVWHT
+2019 ISNINVEKKGVWYT

>member
-1 MVLLFLMLLALPLA
+1 MIRLNKTMVLLFLMLLALPLA
-15 SRAKDTFYIEPVN
+15 SRAKDTFYIAPVN
-28 VVPGESKTITLNL
+28 IAPGDSKTITLNL

-53 IELPEGLKIASRSNG
+53 IELPEGLKIASKSNG

-93 VRILGYSTQGES
+93 VRILGYSTQGEA

-156 EQNDVSVKGGE
+156 EQNDVSVKGGD
-167 ISPEVSKAFSF
+167 ISPEVSKAFSL

-198 LFLDL
+198 LSLDL

-225 KVRIICMSSD
+225 KVRIICMSSN
-235 NTSISGKIGSVIDL
+235 NTSISGKTGSVIDM

-282 FSFVVDVKYVPVT
+282 FSFVVDVKYVPAS
-295 SVSISESNMQL
+295 SVSISESNIQL
-306 EVSDSRQLT
+306 EVSDSRQLM
-315 ASLLPENCTDKTIL
+315 ASLLPENCTDKTII

-415 ASISTIVDNSSK
+415 ASISIIVDNSSK

-480 YAGLKNGENESV
+480 YAGFKNGEDESV

-521 ENYEISYEQGHLTVV
+521 ENYDISYEQGRLTVV

-558 FEFETEGAALDGTP
+558 FEFETEGAVLDGTP

-673 GAEAENY
+673 GA
-680 EISYEQG
+680 
-687 HLTVVEADAVVVRAK
+687 
-702 SYNRQYG
+702 
-709 DENPVFE
+709 
-716 FETEGAALDGT
+716 
-727 PEIVCSAVANSPV
+727 
-740 GSYTIEV
+740 
-747 KQGSIKNYNVHFESG
+747 
-762 SLVITKAPLSI
+762 
-773 SAGNYTK
+773 
-780 KQGDAMP
+780 
-787 VFKASYVGFK
+787 
-797 NGEDESVLTKQP
+797 
-809 VFSCEAN
+809 
-816 EAGAP
+816 
-821 AEYAVTISGAEAE
+821 
-834 NYAIS
+834 
-839 YEQGHLTVVEAD
+839 
-851 AVVVRAKSYSRQ
+851 
-863 YGDENPVFEFDIE
+863 
-876 GAALDGTPEIVCS
+876 
-889 AVANSPVGSYTI
+889 
-901 EVKQG
+901 
-906 SIKNYNVHFESG
+906 
-918 TLTITKA
+918 
-925 PLSISAGSYTKK
+925 
-937 QGDAMPAFKASY
+937 
-949 AGFKN
+949 
-954 GENESVLTKQ
+954 
-964 PVFSCEANE
+964 
-973 ASAPAE
+973 
-979 YAVTISG
+979 
-986 AEAENYDISYEQGHL
+986 
-1001 TVVEADAVV
+1001 
-1010 VRAKSYNRQYGDEN
+1010 
-1024 PVFEFETEGAA
+1024 
-1035 LDGTPEIVCSAVA
+1035 
-1048 NSPVGSYTIEVKQGS
+1048 
-1063 IKNYNVHFESG
+1063 
-1074 SLVITKAPLSISA
+1074 
-1087 GNYTKKQGD
+1087 
-1096 AMPVFKASYAGF
+1096 
-1108 KNGEDESVL
+1108 
-1117 TKQPV
+1117 
-1122 FSCDANEASAP
+1122 
-1133 AEYAVTISGAD
+1133 D
-1144 AENYEISYEQGHLTV
+1144 AENYEISY
-1159 VEADAVVVRA
+1159 
-1169 KSYSRQYG
+1169 K
-1177 DENPVFEFETD
+1177 
-1188 GAALDGTPE
+1188 
-1197 IVCSAVANSP
+1197 
-1207 VGSYTIEVKQGSIK
+1207 
-1221 NYNVHFESGSLV
+1221 
-1233 ITKAPLSISAGN
+1233 
-1245 YTKKQGD
+1245 
-1252 AMPVFKASYAGFKN
+1252 
-1266 GEDESVLTK
+1266 
-1275 QPVFSCDANEA
+1275 
-1286 SAPAEYAVTISGAD
+1286 
-1300 AENYD
+1300 
-1305 ISYEQGVLTVTGMPK
+1305 QGVLTVTGMPK

-1370 AIAVKGD
+1370 AIAVKD
-1377 AKSEVTSA
+1377 DVKSEVSSA
-1385 EYHDEEYPNI
+1385 EYHDAEYPNI
-1395 VKVGDIITAN
+1395 VKVGDVITAN

-1426 NVEMENKEDYVEGW
+1426 NVEMENKGDYVEGW
-1440 SNERDVS
+1440 DNERDVS
-1447 GTLEIPVVVKSN
+1447 GTLEIPAVVKAN
-1459 GISYCVKKLG
+1459 GICYCVKKLG
-1469 DNSLARCVN
+1469 KNSLAKCVN

-1488 ESIGR
+1488 ESIGH

-1530 GSGLETIHTEA
+1530 GAGLETIHTDA

-1608 ATVKVKDCSREYG
+1608 ATVKVKDCAREYG

-1647 KNSKVG
+1647 KKSKVG

-1716 LTKQPVFSCEAN
+1716 LTKQPVFSCDAN
-1728 EASAPGEYPITV
+1728 EASAPGEYPINI
-1740 YDVEADN
+1740 YGVEADN
-1747 YEVKSYIA
+1747 YNAISYVA

-1767 QTITWD
+1767 QTITWN

-1798 LYALAPGVE
+1798 SYALAPRVE

-1812 PQIEGNKITFPQNGM
+1812 PQIEGNNITFPEEGTYM
-1827 YLLVAIQDGNNEYAA
+1827 LVAIQDGNNEYAA

-1900 EVDGLAMYA
+1900 EVDRLAMYA

-1932 SINLYNVTLPV
+1932 SINLCNVTLPV
-1943 ADVEFT
+1943 GDVGLKYK
-1949 HNWMFNCDRGI
+1949 WVFNCDRGI

-1996 QSYANSEVWKN
+1996 QAYRNAEVWKY

-2013 ENVSTN
+2013 ENVSTS
-2019 ISNINVEKKSVWHT
+2019 ISNINVEKKGVWYT

>member
-1 MVLLFLMLLALPLA
+1 MIRLNKTMVLLFLMLLALPLA
-15 SRAKDTFYIEPVN
+15 SRAKDTFYIAPVN
-28 VVPGESKTITLNL
+28 IAPGDSKTITLNL

-53 IELPEGLKIASRSNG
+53 IELPEGLRITSKSNG

-156 EQNDVSVKGGE
+156 ELNDVSVKGGE
-167 ISPEVSKAFSF
+167 ISPEVSKAFSL

-198 LFLDL
+198 LSLDL

-235 NTSISGKIGSVIDL
+235 NTSISGNIGSVIDL
-249 WIKAEKGITGN
+249 WIKAEKGIAGN

-274 ARTYRMDP
+274 ARTYRMVP
-282 FSFVVDVKYVPVT
+282 FSFVVDVKYVPAT
-295 SVSISESNMQL
+295 SVSISESNIQL

-350 AGQCSIIAST
+350 AGQCSIIAFT

-453 ITKAPLSISA
+453 VTKAPLSISA

-480 YAGLKNGENESV
+480 YAGFKNGENESV
-492 LTKQPVFSCEANEA
+492 LTKQPVFSCEANET
-506 SAPAEYAVTISGAEA
+506 SAPADYAVTISGADA
-521 ENYEISYEQGHLTVV
+521 ENYEISYEQGRLTVV

-572 EIVCSAVANSPV
+572 EIVCSAAINTPV
-584 GSYTIEVKQGS
+584 GTYTIEVKQGS
-595 IKNYNVHFESGSLVI
+595 VKNYNVHFE
-610 TKAPLSISAGNY
+610 
-622 TKKQGDAMPVFKAS
+622 
-636 YAGFKNG
+636 NG
-643 EDESVLTKQPVFSCE
+643 T
-658 ANEASAPAEYAVTIS
+658 
-673 GAEAENY
+673 
-680 EISYEQG
+680 
-687 HLTVVEADAVVVRAK
+687 LTVTKV
-702 SYNRQYG
+702 
-709 DENPVFE
+709 P
-716 FETEGAALDGT
+716 L
-727 PEIVCSAVANSPV
+727 
-740 GSYTIEV
+740 TI
-747 KQGSIKNYNVHFESG
+747 F
-762 SLVITKAPLSI
+762 
-773 SAGNYTK
+773 AGNYTK

-797 NGEDESVLTKQP
+797 NGEDESVLRKQP
-809 VFSCEAN
+809 AFSCEAN
-816 EAGAP
+816 ETSAP
-821 AEYAVTISGAEAE
+821 ADYAVTVSDAEAE
-834 NYAIS
+834 NYDIS
-839 YEQGHLTVVEAD
+839 YEQGRLTVTDAD
-851 AVVVRAKSYSRQ
+851 AVVVRAKSYSRV
-863 YGDENPVFEFDIE
+863 YGDANPVFEFETE
-876 GAALDGTPEIVCS
+876 GTVLDGTPEIICS
-889 AVANSPVGSYTI
+889 ADKSSQVGSYTI
-901 EVKQG
+901 EVRQG
-906 SIKNYNVHFESG
+906 SIKNYNVHFEN
-918 TLTITKA
+918 
-925 PLSISAGSYTKK
+925 GSL
-937 QGDAMPAFKASY
+937 AINKAS
-949 AGFKN
+949 
-954 GENESVLTKQ
+954 LT
-964 PVFSCEANE
+964 
-973 ASAPAE
+973 
-979 YAVTISG
+979 
-986 AEAENYDISYEQGHL
+986 
-1001 TVVEADAVV
+1001 
-1010 VRAKSYNRQYGDEN
+1010 
-1024 PVFEFETEGAA
+1024 
-1035 LDGTPEIVCSAVA
+1035 
-1048 NSPVGSYTIEVKQGS
+1048 
-1063 IKNYNVHFESG
+1063 
-1074 SLVITKAPLSISA
+1074 ISA

-1096 AMPVFKASYAGF
+1096 AMPEFKANYTGF

-1117 TKQPV
+1117 TKRP
-1122 FSCDANEASAP
+1122 
-1133 AEYAVTISGAD
+1133 T
-1144 AENYEISYEQGHLTV
+1144 
-1159 VEADAVVVRA
+1159 
-1169 KSYSRQYG
+1169 
-1177 DENPVFEFETD
+1177 FET
-1188 GAALDGTPE
+1188 T
-1197 IVCSAVANSP
+1197 
-1207 VGSYTIEVKQGSIK
+1207 
-1221 NYNVHFESGSLV
+1221 
-1233 ITKAPLSISAGN
+1233 
-1245 YTKKQGD
+1245 
-1252 AMPVFKASYAGFKN
+1252 
-1266 GEDESVLTK
+1266 
-1275 QPVFSCDANEA
+1275 
-1286 SAPAEYAVTISGAD
+1286 
-1300 AENYD
+1300 
-1305 ISYEQGVLTVTGMPK
+1305 
-1320 PIISTDEAT
+1320 
-1329 LRITTETDNAVIYYT
+1329 
-1344 LDGTEPNENARKYT
+1344 
-1358 EPINLY
+1358 
-1364 ASCEIK
+1364 
-1370 AIAVKGD
+1370 
-1377 AKSEVTSA
+1377 
-1385 EYHDEEYPNI
+1385 
-1395 VKVGDIITAN
+1395 
-1405 IINNGEENL
+1405 
-1414 PMIFKVTSVYPF
+1414 
-1426 NVEMENKEDYVEGW
+1426 
-1440 SNERDVS
+1440 
-1447 GTLEIPVVVKSN
+1447 
-1459 GISYCVKKLG
+1459 
-1469 DNSLARCVN
+1469 
-1478 VSSLKLNEGL
+1478 
-1488 ESIGR
+1488 
-1493 QAIRWCRNIKELIVP
+1493 
-1508 NSVKEVWGAFLTEDH
+1508 
-1523 GLVSVVL
+1523 
-1530 GSGLETIHTEA
+1530 
-1541 FWGVSMNL
+1541 
-1549 KSFISLST
+1549 
-1557 NPAKCVEPDRTFTSL
+1557 
-1572 PEDVT
+1572 
-1577 LYVPLGSKSAYE
+1577 
-1589 TAPGWDYFA
+1589 
-1598 GHIVEMDMSP
+1598 
-1608 ATVKVKDCSREYG
+1608 ATVE
-1621 DDNPTLEFETEGATL
+1621 
-1636 IGEPEIICSAD
+1636 
-1647 KNSKVG
+1647 
-1653 TYEIEINKGT
+1653 
-1663 IKNYLVTFVPGTL
+1663 
-1676 TVTKA
+1676 
-1681 PLVVTA
+1681 
-1687 ENYTITQGDKLPEFT
+1687 
-1702 ANYSGFKNGEDESV
+1702 
-1716 LTKQPVFSCEAN
+1716 
-1728 EASAPGEYPITV
+1728 SAPGEYPITV
-1740 YDVEADN
+1740 SGVEADN

-1773 QEIKAKVGST
+1773 QKIKAKVGST

-1798 LYALAPGVE
+1798 SYALAPGVE

-1888 EIPATVNGLPVT
+1888 EIPATAIGLPVT

-1932 SINLYNVTLPV
+1932 SINLCNVTLPV
-1943 ADVEFT
+1943 GDVGLKYK
-1949 HNWMFNCDRGI
+1949 WVFNCDRGI

-1996 QSYANSEVWKN
+1996 QSYANSEVWKY

-2019 ISNINVEKKSVWHT
+2019 ISNINVEKKSVWYT
-2033 LQGVKLFAKPNIPGV
+2033 LQGVKLFVKPNIPGV

>member
-15 SRAKDTFYIEPVN
+15 SRAKDTFYIAPVN
-28 VVPGESKTITLNL
+28 VVPGGSKTITLNL

-53 IELPEGLKIASRSNG
+53 IELPEGLKIASKSNG

-118 RASSDFSG
+118 RAASDFSG

-167 ISPEVSKAFSF
+167 ISPEVSKAFSL

-198 LFLDL
+198 LSLDL
-203 SKTRLTGRCGNHQLQ
+203 SKTRLTDRCGNHQLQ

-249 WIKAEKGITGN
+249 WIKAEKGIAGN

-282 FSFVVDVKYVPVT
+282 LSFVVDVKYVPAT
-295 SVSISESNMQL
+295 SVSISESNIQL

-350 AGQCSIIAST
+350 AGKCSIIVST

-376 PLTAHVANTTKVYGD
+376 PLTAHVANTSKVYGD

-470 GDAMPVFKAS
+470 GDAMPGFKAS
-480 YAGLKNGENESV
+480 YTGFKNGENESV

-506 SAPAEYAVTISGAEA
+506 SAPAEYAVTISGADA
-521 ENYEISYEQGHLTVV
+521 ENYDISYEQGRLTVV

-572 EIVCSAVANSPV
+572 EIVCSAAINTPV
-584 GSYTIEVKQGS
+584 GTYTIEVKQGS
-595 IKNYNVHFESGSLVI
+595 VKNYNVHFE
-610 TKAPLSISAGNY
+610 
-622 TKKQGDAMPVFKAS
+622 
-636 YAGFKNG
+636 NG
-643 EDESVLTKQPVFSCE
+643 T
-658 ANEASAPAEYAVTIS
+658 
-673 GAEAENY
+673 
-680 EISYEQG
+680 
-687 HLTVVEADAVVVRAK
+687 LTVTKV
-702 SYNRQYG
+702 
-709 DENPVFE
+709 P
-716 FETEGAALDGT
+716 L
-727 PEIVCSAVANSPV
+727 
-740 GSYTIEV
+740 TI
-747 KQGSIKNYNVHFESG
+747 F
-762 SLVITKAPLSI
+762 
-773 SAGNYTK
+773 AGNYTK

-797 NGEDESVLTKQP
+797 NGEDESVLRKQP
-809 VFSCEAN
+809 AFSCEAN
-816 EAGAP
+816 ETSAP
-821 AEYAVTISGAEAE
+821 ADYAVTVSDAEAE
-834 NYAIS
+834 NYDIS
-839 YEQGHLTVVEAD
+839 YEQGRLTVTDAD
-851 AVVVRAKSYSRQ
+851 AVVVRAKSYSRV
-863 YGDENPVFEFDIE
+863 YGDANPVFEFETE
-876 GAALDGTPEIVCS
+876 GTVLDGTPEIICS
-889 AVANSPVGSYTI
+889 ADKSSQVGSYTI
-901 EVKQG
+901 EVRQG
-906 SIKNYNVHFESG
+906 SIKNYNVHFEN
-918 TLTITKA
+918 
-925 PLSISAGSYTKK
+925 GSL
-937 QGDAMPAFKASY
+937 AINKAS
-949 AGFKN
+949 
-954 GENESVLTKQ
+954 LT
-964 PVFSCEANE
+964 
-973 ASAPAE
+973 
-979 YAVTISG
+979 
-986 AEAENYDISYEQGHL
+986 
-1001 TVVEADAVV
+1001 
-1010 VRAKSYNRQYGDEN
+1010 
-1024 PVFEFETEGAA
+1024 
-1035 LDGTPEIVCSAVA
+1035 
-1048 NSPVGSYTIEVKQGS
+1048 
-1063 IKNYNVHFESG
+1063 
-1074 SLVITKAPLSISA
+1074 ISA

-1096 AMPVFKASYAGF
+1096 AMPEFKANYTGF

-1117 TKQPV
+1117 TKRP
-1122 FSCDANEASAP
+1122 
-1133 AEYAVTISGAD
+1133 T
-1144 AENYEISYEQGHLTV
+1144 
-1159 VEADAVVVRA
+1159 
-1169 KSYSRQYG
+1169 
-1177 DENPVFEFETD
+1177 FET
-1188 GAALDGTPE
+1188 T
-1197 IVCSAVANSP
+1197 
-1207 VGSYTIEVKQGSIK
+1207 
-1221 NYNVHFESGSLV
+1221 
-1233 ITKAPLSISAGN
+1233 
-1245 YTKKQGD
+1245 
-1252 AMPVFKASYAGFKN
+1252 
-1266 GEDESVLTK
+1266 
-1275 QPVFSCDANEA
+1275 
-1286 SAPAEYAVTISGAD
+1286 
-1300 AENYD
+1300 
-1305 ISYEQGVLTVTGMPK
+1305 
-1320 PIISTDEAT
+1320 
-1329 LRITTETDNAVIYYT
+1329 
-1344 LDGTEPNENARKYT
+1344 
-1358 EPINLY
+1358 
-1364 ASCEIK
+1364 
-1370 AIAVKGD
+1370 
-1377 AKSEVTSA
+1377 
-1385 EYHDEEYPNI
+1385 
-1395 VKVGDIITAN
+1395 
-1405 IINNGEENL
+1405 
-1414 PMIFKVTSVYPF
+1414 
-1426 NVEMENKEDYVEGW
+1426 
-1440 SNERDVS
+1440 
-1447 GTLEIPVVVKSN
+1447 
-1459 GISYCVKKLG
+1459 
-1469 DNSLARCVN
+1469 
-1478 VSSLKLNEGL
+1478 
-1488 ESIGR
+1488 
-1493 QAIRWCRNIKELIVP
+1493 
-1508 NSVKEVWGAFLTEDH
+1508 
-1523 GLVSVVL
+1523 
-1530 GSGLETIHTEA
+1530 
-1541 FWGVSMNL
+1541 
-1549 KSFISLST
+1549 
-1557 NPAKCVEPDRTFTSL
+1557 
-1572 PEDVT
+1572 
-1577 LYVPLGSKSAYE
+1577 
-1589 TAPGWDYFA
+1589 
-1598 GHIVEMDMSP
+1598 
-1608 ATVKVKDCSREYG
+1608 ATVE
-1621 DDNPTLEFETEGATL
+1621 
-1636 IGEPEIICSAD
+1636 
-1647 KNSKVG
+1647 
-1653 TYEIEINKGT
+1653 
-1663 IKNYLVTFVPGTL
+1663 
-1676 TVTKA
+1676 
-1681 PLVVTA
+1681 
-1687 ENYTITQGDKLPEFT
+1687 
-1702 ANYSGFKNGEDESV
+1702 
-1716 LTKQPVFSCEAN
+1716 
-1728 EASAPGEYPITV
+1728 SAPGEYPITV
-1740 YDVEADN
+1740 SGVEADN

-1773 QEIKAKVGST
+1773 QKIKAKVGST

-1798 LYALAPGVE
+1798 SYALAPGVE

-1827 YLLVAIQDGNNEYAA
+1827 YLLVAIQDGNNEYEA

-1932 SINLYNVTLPV
+1932 SINLCNVTLPV

-1996 QSYANSEVWKN
+1996 QSYANSEVWKY

-2013 ENVSTN
+2013 ENVSTS
-2019 ISNINVEKKSVWHT
+2019 ISNINVEKKSVWYT
-2033 LQGVKLFAKPNIPGV
+2033 LQGVKLFVKPNIPGV
-2048 YIHNGKKIIVR
+2048 YIHNGKKIIVRYI

>member
-167 ISPEVSKAFSF
+167 ISPEVSKAFSL

-198 LFLDL
+198 LSLDL

-480 YAGLKNGENESV
+480 YAGFKNGENESV

-521 ENYEISYEQGHLTVV
+521 ENYDISYEQGRLTVV

-553 DENPV
+553 DDNPV

-643 EDESVLTKQPVFSCE
+643 ENESVLTKQPVFSCE

-680 EISYEQG
+680 DISYEQG
-687 HLTVVEADAVVVRAK
+687 RLTVVEADAVVVRAK
-702 SYNRQYG
+702 SYSRQYG
-709 DENPVFE
+709 DDNPVFE

-780 KQGDAMP
+780 KQGAAMP
-787 VFKASYVGFK
+787 V
-797 NGEDESVLTKQP
+797 
-809 VFSCEAN
+809 
-816 EAGAP
+816 
-821 AEYAVTISGAEAE
+821 
-834 NYAIS
+834 
-839 YEQGHLTVVEAD
+839 
-851 AVVVRAKSYSRQ
+851 
-863 YGDENPVFEFDIE
+863 
-876 GAALDGTPEIVCS
+876 
-889 AVANSPVGSYTI
+889 
-901 EVKQG
+901 
-906 SIKNYNVHFESG
+906 
-918 TLTITKA
+918 
-925 PLSISAGSYTKK
+925 
-937 QGDAMPAFKASY
+937 FKASY

-954 GENESVLTKQ
+954 GEDESVLTKQ

-986 AEAENYDISYEQGHL
+986 A
-1001 TVVEADAVV
+1001 
-1010 VRAKSYNRQYGDEN
+1010 
-1024 PVFEFETEGAA
+1024 
-1035 LDGTPEIVCSAVA
+1035 
-1048 NSPVGSYTIEVKQGS
+1048 
-1063 IKNYNVHFESG
+1063 
-1074 SLVITKAPLSISA
+1074 
-1087 GNYTKKQGD
+1087 
-1096 AMPVFKASYAGF
+1096 
-1108 KNGEDESVL
+1108 
-1117 TKQPV
+1117 
-1122 FSCDANEASAP
+1122 
-1133 AEYAVTISGAD
+1133 D
-1144 AENYEISYEQGHLTV
+1144 AENYE
-1159 VEADAVVVRA
+1159 
-1169 KSYSRQYG
+1169 
-1177 DENPVFEFETD
+1177 
-1188 GAALDGTPE
+1188 
-1197 IVCSAVANSP
+1197 
-1207 VGSYTIEVKQGSIK
+1207 
-1221 NYNVHFESGSLV
+1221 
-1233 ITKAPLSISAGN
+1233 
-1245 YTKKQGD
+1245 
-1252 AMPVFKASYAGFKN
+1252 
-1266 GEDESVLTK
+1266 
-1275 QPVFSCDANEA
+1275 
-1286 SAPAEYAVTISGAD
+1286 
-1300 AENYD
+1300 

-1320 PIISTDEAT
+1320 PIISTDKAM

-1377 AKSEVTSA
+1377 AKSEVSSA
-1385 EYHDEEYPNI
+1385 EYHDAEYPNI

-1447 GTLEIPVVVKSN
+1447 GTLEIPAVVKAN
-1459 GISYCVKKLG
+1459 GICYCVKKLG
-1469 DNSLARCVN
+1469 GNSLAMCTN

-1488 ESIGR
+1488 ESIGG

-1530 GSGLETIHTEA
+1530 GAGLETIHTDA

-1608 ATVKVKDCSREYG
+1608 ATVKVKDCAREYG

-1647 KNSKVG
+1647 KKSKVG

-1702 ANYSGFKNGEDESV
+1702 ASYSGFKNGENVSV
-1716 LTKQPVFSCEAN
+1716 LTKQPVFSCDAN
-1728 EASAPGEYPITV
+1728 EASAPGEYPINV
-1740 YDVEADN
+1740 YGVEADN
-1747 YEVKSYIA
+1747 YNAISYVA

-1798 LYALAPGVE
+1798 SYALAPGVE

-1900 EVDGLAMYA
+1900 KVDGQAMYA
-1909 CYYLKELVIGD
+1909 CYYLNEVVIGD
-1920 NVKKCGHEAFGA
+1920 NVAICGREAFGA
-1932 SINLYNVTLPV
+1932 SRNLQKVTLP
-1943 ADVEFT
+1943 ANQAELRLEYI
-1949 HNWMFNCDRGI
+1949 FNCDDGI
-1960 REIHCRSSI
+1960 KEIHCRSSV
-1969 PYVVDEG
+1969 PYLADESL
-1976 IFNGAVDYDKCI
+1976 FNGFVNYDNCI
-1988 LYVPVGTK
+1988 LFVPVGTK
-1996 QSYANSEVWKN
+1996 QSYANAEVWKN

-2013 ENVSTN
+2013 ENVSTS
-2019 ISNINVEKKSVWHT
+2019 ISNINVEKKSVWYT

>member
-15 SRAKDTFYIEPVN
+15 SRAKDTFYIAPVN

-41 DNSQVFR
+41 DNSQVFC

-53 IELPEGLKIASRSNG
+53 IELPEGLKIASKSNG

-167 ISPEVSKAFSF
+167 ISPEVSKAFSL

-198 LFLDL
+198 LSLDL

-225 KVRIICMSSD
+225 KVRIICMSLD

-249 WIKAEKGITGN
+249 WIKAEKGIAGN
-260 QIVKLENIIFSDVK
+260 QIVKLDNIIFSDVK

-480 YAGLKNGENESV
+480 YAGFKNGEDESVLTKQPVFSCEANEASAPAEYAVTISGAEAENYDISYEQGRLTVVEADAVVVRAKSYSRQYGDENPVLEFETEGAALDGTPEIVCSAVANSPVGSYTIEVKQGSIKNYNVHFESGSLVITKAPLSISAGNYTKKQGDAMPVFKASYAGFKNGENESV

-521 ENYEISYEQGHLTVV
+521 ENYDISYEQGRLTVVEADAVVVRAKSYSRQYGDDNPVFEFETEGAALDGTPEIVCSAVANSPVGSYTIEVKQGSIKNYNVHFESGSLVITKAPLSISAGNYTKKQGDAMPVFKASYVGFKNGENESVLTKQPVFSCEANEASAPAEYAVTISGAEAENYAISYEQGHLTVV

-622 TKKQGDAMPVFKAS
+622 IKKQGDAMPVFKAS

-643 EDESVLTKQPVFSCE
+643 ENESVLTKQPVFSCE
-658 ANEASAPAEYAVTIS
+658 ANETSVPAEYAVTIS
-673 GAEAENY
+673 GADAENY
-680 EISYEQG
+680 DISYEQG
-687 HLTVVEADAVVVRAK
+687 R
-702 SYNRQYG
+702 
-709 DENPVFE
+709 
-716 FETEGAALDGT
+716 
-727 PEIVCSAVANSPV
+727 
-740 GSYTIEV
+740 
-747 KQGSIKNYNVHFESG
+747 
-762 SLVITKAPLSI
+762 
-773 SAGNYTK
+773 
-780 KQGDAMP
+780 
-787 VFKASYVGFK
+787 
-797 NGEDESVLTKQP
+797 
-809 VFSCEAN
+809 
-816 EAGAP
+816 
-821 AEYAVTISGAEAE
+821 
-834 NYAIS
+834 
-839 YEQGHLTVVEAD
+839 LTVVEAD

-863 YGDENPVFEFDIE
+863 YGDENPVFEF
-876 GAALDGTPEIVCS
+876 
-889 AVANSPVGSYTI
+889 
-901 EVKQG
+901 
-906 SIKNYNVHFESG
+906 
-918 TLTITKA
+918 
-925 PLSISAGSYTKK
+925 
-937 QGDAMPAFKASY
+937 
-949 AGFKN
+949 
-954 GENESVLTKQ
+954 
-964 PVFSCEANE
+964 
-973 ASAPAE
+973 
-979 YAVTISG
+979 
-986 AEAENYDISYEQGHL
+986 
-1001 TVVEADAVV
+1001 
-1010 VRAKSYNRQYGDEN
+1010 
-1024 PVFEFETEGAA
+1024 ETEGTA

-1108 KNGEDESVL
+1108 KNGENESVL

-1122 FSCDANEASAP
+1122 FSCEANEASAP

-1144 AENYEISYEQGHLTV
+1144 AENYE
-1159 VEADAVVVRA
+1159 
-1169 KSYSRQYG
+1169 
-1177 DENPVFEFETD
+1177 
-1188 GAALDGTPE
+1188 
-1197 IVCSAVANSP
+1197 
-1207 VGSYTIEVKQGSIK
+1207 
-1221 NYNVHFESGSLV
+1221 
-1233 ITKAPLSISAGN
+1233 
-1245 YTKKQGD
+1245 
-1252 AMPVFKASYAGFKN
+1252 
-1266 GEDESVLTK
+1266 
-1275 QPVFSCDANEA
+1275 
-1286 SAPAEYAVTISGAD
+1286 
-1300 AENYD
+1300 

-1370 AIAVKGD
+1370 AITVNGD
-1377 AKSEVTSA
+1377 AKSEVSSA
-1385 EYHDEEYPNI
+1385 EYHDAEYPNI

-1440 SNERDVS
+1440 SNGRDVS
-1447 GTLEIPVVVKSN
+1447 GTLEIPAVVKAN
-1459 GISYCVKKLG
+1459 GICYCVKKLG
-1469 DNSLARCVN
+1469 DNSLAMCVN

-1488 ESIGR
+1488 ESIGG

-1530 GSGLETIHTEA
+1530 GAGLETIHTDA

-1608 ATVKVKDCSREYG
+1608 ATVKVKDCAREYG

-1647 KNSKVG
+1647 KKSKVG

-1702 ANYSGFKNGEDESV
+1702 ASYSGFKNGENVSV
-1716 LTKQPVFSCEAN
+1716 LTKQPVFSCDAN
-1728 EASAPGEYPITV
+1728 EASAPGEYPINV
-1740 YDVEADN
+1740 YGVEADN
-1747 YEVKSYIA
+1747 YNAISYVA

-1798 LYALAPGVE
+1798 SYALAPGVE

-1900 EVDGLAMYA
+1900 KVDGQAMYA
-1909 CYYLKELVIGD
+1909 CYYLNEVVIGD
-1920 NVKKCGHEAFGA
+1920 NVAICGREAFGA
-1932 SINLYNVTLPV
+1932 SRNLQKVTLP
-1943 ADVEFT
+1943 ANQAELRLEYI
-1949 HNWMFNCDRGI
+1949 FNCDDGI
-1960 REIHCRSSI
+1960 KEIHCRSSV
-1969 PYVVDEG
+1969 PYLADESL
-1976 IFNGAVDYDKCI
+1976 FNGFVNYDNCI
-1988 LYVPVGTK
+1988 LFVPVGTK
-1996 QSYANSEVWKN
+1996 QSYANAEVWKN

-2013 ENVSTN
+2013 ENVSTS
-2019 ISNINVEKKSVWHT
+2019 ISNINVEKKSVWYT
-2033 LQGVKLFAKPNIPGV
+2033 LQGVKLFVKPNIPGV

>member
-1 MVLLFLMLLALPLA
+1 MIRLNKIMVLLFLMLLALPLA

-53 IELPEGLKIASRSNG
+53 IELPEGLKIASKSNG
-68 NFDISLTDRGSSS
+68 NLDISLTDRGSSS

-198 LFLDL
+198 LSLDL
-203 SKTRLTGRCGNHQLQ
+203 NKTRLTGRCGNHRLQ

-235 NTSISGKIGSVIDL
+235 NTSISGKLGSVIDL

-480 YAGLKNGENESV
+480 YAGFKNGENESVLTKQPVFSCEANEASVPAEYAVTISGADAENYDISYEQGRLTVVEADAVVVRAKSYSRQYGDENPVFEFETEGAALDGTPEIVCSAVANSPVGSYTIEVKQGSIKNYNVHFESGSLVITKAPLSISAGNYTKKQGDAMPVFKASYAGFKNGENESV

-506 SAPAEYAVTISGAEA
+506 SAPAEYAVTISGADA
-521 ENYEISYEQGHLTVV
+521 ENYDISYEQGRLTVV

-658 ANEASAPAEYAVTIS
+658 ANETSVPAEYAVTIS
-673 GAEAENY
+673 GADAENY
-680 EISYEQG
+680 DISYEQG
-687 HLTVVEADAVVVRAK
+687 CLTVVEADAVVVRAK

-816 EAGAP
+816 EA
-821 AEYAVTISGAEAE
+821 
-834 NYAIS
+834 
-839 YEQGHLTVVEAD
+839 
-851 AVVVRAKSYSRQ
+851 
-863 YGDENPVFEFDIE
+863 
-876 GAALDGTPEIVCS
+876 
-889 AVANSPVGSYTI
+889 
-901 EVKQG
+901 
-906 SIKNYNVHFESG
+906 
-918 TLTITKA
+918 
-925 PLSISAGSYTKK
+925 
-937 QGDAMPAFKASY
+937 
-949 AGFKN
+949 
-954 GENESVLTKQ
+954 
-964 PVFSCEANE
+964 
-973 ASAPAE
+973 SAPAE
-979 YAVTISG
+979 YS
-986 AEAENYDISYEQGHL
+986 
-1001 TVVEADAVV
+1001 
-1010 VRAKSYNRQYGDEN
+1010 
-1024 PVFEFETEGAA
+1024 
-1035 LDGTPEIVCSAVA
+1035 
-1048 NSPVGSYTIEVKQGS
+1048 
-1063 IKNYNVHFESG
+1063 
-1074 SLVITKAPLSISA
+1074 
-1087 GNYTKKQGD
+1087 
-1096 AMPVFKASYAGF
+1096 
-1108 KNGEDESVL
+1108 
-1117 TKQPV
+1117 
-1122 FSCDANEASAP
+1122 
-1133 AEYAVTISGAD
+1133 VTISGAD
-1144 AENYEISYEQGHLTV
+1144 AENYE
-1159 VEADAVVVRA
+1159 
-1169 KSYSRQYG
+1169 
-1177 DENPVFEFETD
+1177 
-1188 GAALDGTPE
+1188 
-1197 IVCSAVANSP
+1197 
-1207 VGSYTIEVKQGSIK
+1207 
-1221 NYNVHFESGSLV
+1221 
-1233 ITKAPLSISAGN
+1233 
-1245 YTKKQGD
+1245 
-1252 AMPVFKASYAGFKN
+1252 
-1266 GEDESVLTK
+1266 
-1275 QPVFSCDANEA
+1275 
-1286 SAPAEYAVTISGAD
+1286 
-1300 AENYD
+1300 

-1377 AKSEVTSA
+1377 AKSEVSSA
-1385 EYHDEEYPNI
+1385 EYHDAEYPNI

-1440 SNERDVS
+1440 NNERDVS

-1459 GISYCVKKLG
+1459 GISCCVKKLG

-1488 ESIGR
+1488 ESIGH

-1530 GSGLETIHTEA
+1530 GAGLETIHTDA

-1608 ATVKVKDCSREYG
+1608 ATIKVRNCSREYG

-1716 LTKQPVFSCEAN
+1716 LTKQPVFSCDAN
-1728 EASAPGEYPITV
+1728 EASAPGEYPINI
-1740 YDVEADN
+1740 YGVEADN
-1747 YEVKSYIA
+1747 YNAISYVA

-1798 LYALAPGVE
+1798 SFFRAPEVIN
-1807 TAYQV
+1807 AYRV
-1812 PQIEGNKITFPQNGM
+1812 PQIEGNNITFPEEGTYM
-1827 YLLVAIQDGNNEYAA
+1827 LVAIQDGNNEYAA

-1850 AISDDEGLMYIDG
+1850 AISDDEGLMYIGG

-1932 SINLYNVTLPV
+1932 SINLCNVTLPV
-1943 ADVEFT
+1943 ADVEFA

-1996 QSYANSEVWKN
+1996 QAYRNAEVWKY

-2013 ENVSTN
+2013 ENVSTS
-2019 ISNINVEKKSVWHT
+2019 ISNINVEKKSVWYT
-2033 LQGVKLFAKPNIPGV
+2033 LQGVKLFVKPNIPGV

>member
-1 MVLLFLMLLALPLA
+1 MIRLNKTMVLLFLMLLALPLA
-15 SRAKDTFYIEPVN
+15 SRAKDTFYIAPVN
-28 VVPGESKTITLNL
+28 IAPGDSKTITLNL

-53 IELPEGLKIASRSNG
+53 IELPEGLKIASKSNG
-68 NFDISLTDRGSSS
+68 NFDIFLTDRGSSS

-132 NSIFSDVNN
+132 NSFFSDVNN

-167 ISPEVSKAFSF
+167 ISPEVSKAFSL

-198 LFLDL
+198 LSLDL

-249 WIKAEKGITGN
+249 WIKVEKGITGN
-260 QIVKLENIIFSDVK
+260 HIVKLENIIFSDVK

-350 AGQCSIIAST
+350 AGKCSIIAST

-365 QAKCVVTVVKI
+365 QAKCAVTVTKI
-376 PLTAHVANTTKVYGD
+376 PLIAHVANTTKVYGD

-427 VGKYDIVASGAV
+427 VGKYEIVASGVV

-453 ITKAPLSISA
+453 VTKAPLSISA

-470 GDAMPVFKAS
+470 GDAMPV
-480 YAGLKNGENESV
+480 
-492 LTKQPVFSCEANEA
+492 
-506 SAPAEYAVTISGAEA
+506 
-521 ENYEISYEQGHLTVV
+521 
-536 EADAVV
+536 
-542 VRAKSYSRQYG
+542 
-553 DENPV
+553 
-558 FEFETEGAALDGTP
+558 
-572 EIVCSAVANSPV
+572 
-584 GSYTIEVKQGS
+584 
-595 IKNYNVHFESGSLVI
+595 
-610 TKAPLSISAGNY
+610 
-622 TKKQGDAMPVFKAS
+622 
-636 YAGFKNG
+636 
-643 EDESVLTKQPVFSCE
+643 
-658 ANEASAPAEYAVTIS
+658 
-673 GAEAENY
+673 
-680 EISYEQG
+680 
-687 HLTVVEADAVVVRAK
+687 
-702 SYNRQYG
+702 
-709 DENPVFE
+709 
-716 FETEGAALDGT
+716 
-727 PEIVCSAVANSPV
+727 
-740 GSYTIEV
+740 
-747 KQGSIKNYNVHFESG
+747 
-762 SLVITKAPLSI
+762 
-773 SAGNYTK
+773 
-780 KQGDAMP
+780 
-787 VFKASYVGFK
+787 
-797 NGEDESVLTKQP
+797 
-809 VFSCEAN
+809 
-816 EAGAP
+816 
-821 AEYAVTISGAEAE
+821 
-834 NYAIS
+834 
-839 YEQGHLTVVEAD
+839 
-851 AVVVRAKSYSRQ
+851 
-863 YGDENPVFEFDIE
+863 
-876 GAALDGTPEIVCS
+876 
-889 AVANSPVGSYTI
+889 
-901 EVKQG
+901 
-906 SIKNYNVHFESG
+906 
-918 TLTITKA
+918 
-925 PLSISAGSYTKK
+925 
-937 QGDAMPAFKASY
+937 FKASY

-986 AEAENYDISYEQGHL
+986 ADAENYDISYEQG
-1001 TVVEADAVV
+1001 
-1010 VRAKSYNRQYGDEN
+1010 R
-1024 PVFEFETEGAA
+1024 
-1035 LDGTPEIVCSAVA
+1035 
-1048 NSPVGSYTIEVKQGS
+1048 
-1063 IKNYNVHFESG
+1063 
-1074 SLVITKAPLSISA
+1074 
-1087 GNYTKKQGD
+1087 
-1096 AMPVFKASYAGF
+1096 
-1108 KNGEDESVL
+1108 
-1117 TKQPV
+1117 
-1122 FSCDANEASAP
+1122 
-1133 AEYAVTISGAD
+1133 
-1144 AENYEISYEQGHLTV
+1144 LTV

-1266 GEDESVLTK
+1266 GENESVLTK
-1275 QPVFSCDANEA
+1275 QPVFSCEANEA

-1305 ISYEQGVLTVTGMPK
+1305 ISYEQGRLTVVEADAVVVRAKSYSRQYGDENPVFEFETDGAALDGTPEIVCSAVANSPVGSYTIEVKQGSIKNYNVHFESGSLVITKAPLSISAGNYTKKQGDAMPVFKASYAGFKNGENESVLTKQPVFSCEANEASAPAEYSVTISGADAENYEISYKQGVLTVTGMPK

-1377 AKSEVTSA
+1377 AKSEVSSA
-1385 EYHDEEYPNI
+1385 EYHDAEYPNI

-1440 SNERDVS
+1440 NNERDVS
-1447 GTLEIPVVVKSN
+1447 GTLEIPAVVKAN
-1459 GISYCVKKLG
+1459 GICYCVKKLG

-1488 ESIGR
+1488 ESIGQ
-1493 QAIRWCRNIKELIVP
+1493 QAIRWCRNLKELVIP
-1508 NSVKEVWGAFLTEDH
+1508 NSVIYVSGAFITEDH
-1523 GLVSVVL
+1523 GLETVIL
-1530 GSGLETIHTEA
+1530 GLGLEKIESMA

-1549 KSFISLST
+1549 KSFISLSA
-1557 NPAKCVEPDRTFTSL
+1557 NPAECVEPDRTFMSL

-1608 ATVKVKDCSREYG
+1608 ATIKVRNCSREYG
-1621 DDNPTLEFETEGATL
+1621 DDNPTFEIEADGAAL

-1647 KNSKVG
+1647 KKSKVG

-1663 IKNYLVTFVPGTL
+1663 IKNYYVTFVPGSL

-1687 ENYTITQGDKLPEFT
+1687 DNYTITQGDKLPEFT
-1702 ANYSGFKNGEDESV
+1702 ASYSGFKNGEDVSV
-1716 LTKQPVFSCEAN
+1716 LTKQPVFSCDTN

-1740 YDVEADN
+1740 YGVEADN

-1798 LYALAPGVE
+1798 SYALAPGVE

-1827 YLLVAIQDGNNEYAA
+1827 YLLVAIQDGNNEYEA

-1932 SINLYNVTLPV
+1932 SINLCNVTLPV

-1976 IFNGAVDYDKCI
+1976 IFNGLLITTSVFSMFLLALSNLMLI
-1988 LYVPVGTK
+1988 LRYG
-1996 QSYANSEVWKN
+1996 N
-2007 FTHIVE
+2007 
-2013 ENVSTN
+2013 
-2019 ISNINVEKKSVWHT
+2019 T
-2033 LQGVKLFAKPNIPGV
+2033 LLTLWRKMFLRVFLI
-2048 YIHNGKKIIVR
+2048 

>member
-15 SRAKDTFYIEPVN
+15 SRAKDTFYIAPVN

-53 IELPEGLKIASRSNG
+53 IELPEGLKIASKSNG

-118 RASSDFSG
+118 RTSSDFSG

-167 ISPEVSKAFSF
+167 ISPEVSKAFSL

-198 LFLDL
+198 LSLDL

-235 NTSISGKIGSVIDL
+235 NTSISGNIGSVIDL
-249 WIKAEKGITGN
+249 WIKAEKGISGN

-274 ARTYRMDP
+274 ARTYRMNP
-282 FSFVVDVKYVPVT
+282 FSFVVDVKYVPAT

-350 AGQCSIIAST
+350 AGKCSIIAST

-453 ITKAPLSISA
+453 VTKAPLSISA

-480 YAGLKNGENESV
+480 YAGFKNGENESVLTKLPVFSCEANEASAPAEYAVTISGADAENYAISYEQGHLTVVEADAVVVRAKSYSRQYGDENPVFEFETEGAALDGTPEIVCSAVTNSPVGSYTIEVKQGSIKNYNVHFESGSLVITKAPLSISAGNYTKKQGDVMPVFKASYTGFKNGENESV

-506 SAPAEYAVTISGAEA
+506 SAPAEYAVTISGADA
-521 ENYEISYEQGHLTVV
+521 ENYDISYEQGHLTVV

-542 VRAKSYSRQYG
+542 VRAKSYNRQYGDENPVFEFETEGVALDGTPEIVCSAVANSPVGSYTIEVKQGSIKNYNVHFESGSLVITKAPLSISAGNYTKKQGDAMPVFKASYTGFKNGENESVLTKQPVFSCDANEASAPAEYAVTISGADAENYDISYEQGRLTVVEADAVVVRAKSYSRQYG
-553 DENPV
+553 DDNPV

-643 EDESVLTKQPVFSCE
+643 E
-658 ANEASAPAEYAVTIS
+658 
-673 GAEAENY
+673 
-680 EISYEQG
+680 
-687 HLTVVEADAVVVRAK
+687 
-702 SYNRQYG
+702 
-709 DENPVFE
+709 
-716 FETEGAALDGT
+716 
-727 PEIVCSAVANSPV
+727 
-740 GSYTIEV
+740 
-747 KQGSIKNYNVHFESG
+747 
-762 SLVITKAPLSI
+762 
-773 SAGNYTK
+773 
-780 KQGDAMP
+780 
-787 VFKASYVGFK
+787 
-797 NGEDESVLTKQP
+797 
-809 VFSCEAN
+809 
-816 EAGAP
+816 
-821 AEYAVTISGAEAE
+821 
-834 NYAIS
+834 
-839 YEQGHLTVVEAD
+839 
-851 AVVVRAKSYSRQ
+851 
-863 YGDENPVFEFDIE
+863 
-876 GAALDGTPEIVCS
+876 
-889 AVANSPVGSYTI
+889 
-901 EVKQG
+901 
-906 SIKNYNVHFESG
+906 
-918 TLTITKA
+918 
-925 PLSISAGSYTKK
+925 
-937 QGDAMPAFKASY
+937 
-949 AGFKN
+949 
-954 GENESVLTKQ
+954 NESVLTKQ
-964 PVFSCEANE
+964 PVFSCE
-973 ASAPAE
+973 
-979 YAVTISG
+979 
-986 AEAENYDISYEQGHL
+986 
-1001 TVVEADAVV
+1001 
-1010 VRAKSYNRQYGDEN
+1010 
-1024 PVFEFETEGAA
+1024 
-1035 LDGTPEIVCSAVA
+1035 
-1048 NSPVGSYTIEVKQGS
+1048 
-1063 IKNYNVHFESG
+1063 
-1074 SLVITKAPLSISA
+1074 
-1087 GNYTKKQGD
+1087 
-1096 AMPVFKASYAGF
+1096 
-1108 KNGEDESVL
+1108 
-1117 TKQPV
+1117 
-1122 FSCDANEASAP
+1122 
-1133 AEYAVTISGAD
+1133 
-1144 AENYEISYEQGHLTV
+1144 
-1159 VEADAVVVRA
+1159 
-1169 KSYSRQYG
+1169 
-1177 DENPVFEFETD
+1177 
-1188 GAALDGTPE
+1188 
-1197 IVCSAVANSP
+1197 
-1207 VGSYTIEVKQGSIK
+1207 
-1221 NYNVHFESGSLV
+1221 
-1233 ITKAPLSISAGN
+1233 
-1245 YTKKQGD
+1245 
-1252 AMPVFKASYAGFKN
+1252 
-1266 GEDESVLTK
+1266 
-1275 QPVFSCDANEA
+1275 ANEA

-1329 LRITTETDNAVIYYT
+1329 LRITTETDNTVIYYT

-1370 AIAVKGD
+1370 AIAVNGD
-1377 AKSEVTSA
+1377 AKSEVSFA
-1385 EYHDEEYPNI
+1385 EYHDAEYPNI

-1440 SNERDVS
+1440 SNKDKLS
-1447 GTLEIPVVVKSN
+1447 GDIEIPSLVKN
-1459 GISYCVKKLG
+1459 EGISYNVIGLG
-1469 DNSLARCVN
+1469 GGALVRAEN
-1478 VSSLKLNEGL
+1478 VTSLKLNEGL
-1488 ESIGR
+1488 EYTSSHSM
-1493 QAIRWCRNIKELIVP
+1493 RWCYGLHEIVFP
-1508 NSVKEVWGAFLTEDH
+1508 NTVKVLGDAAMTDCH
-1523 GLVSVVL
+1523 NVKTVVL
-1530 GSGLETIHTEA
+1530 GSGLERLKYLA
-1541 FWGVSMNL
+1541 FWAVSYHL
-1549 KSFISLST
+1549 ESIISLNP

-1663 IKNYLVTFVPGTL
+1663 IKNYYVTFVPGSL

-1687 ENYTITQGDKLPEFT
+1687 DNYTITQGDKLPEFT
-1702 ANYSGFKNGEDESV
+1702 ASYSGFKNGEDVSV
-1716 LTKQPVFSCEAN
+1716 LTKQPVFSCDTN

-1740 YDVEADN
+1740 YSVEADN

-1767 QTITWD
+1767 QTITWE

-1798 LYALAPGVE
+1798 SYALAPGVE

-1900 EVDGLAMYA
+1900 EVDRLAMYA

-1932 SINLYNVTLPV
+1932 SINLCNVTLPV
-1943 ADVEFT
+1943 ADVEFA

-1969 PYVVDEG
+1969 PYVVEEG

-1996 QSYANSEVWKN
+1996 QAYRNAEVWKY

-2013 ENVSTN
+2013 ENVSTS
-2019 ISNINVEKKSVWHT
+2019 ISNINVEKKGVWYT

>member
-1 MVLLFLMLLALPLA
+1 MIRLNKIMVLLFLMLLALPLA
-15 SRAKDTFYIEPVN
+15 SRAKDTFYIAPVN
-28 VVPGESKTITLNL
+28 VAPGDSKTITLNL

-53 IELPEGLKIASRSNG
+53 IELPEGLKIASKSNG

-105 IKGNQGALVRISV
+105 IKGHQGALVRISV

-198 LFLDL
+198 LSLDL
-203 SKTRLTGRCGNHQLQ
+203 NKTRLTGRCGNHQLQ

-415 ASISTIVDNSSK
+415 ASISTIVDNISK

-453 ITKAPLSISA
+453 ITKAPLIISA

-480 YAGLKNGENESV
+480 YAGFKNGEDESV

-506 SAPAEYAVTISGAEA
+506 SAPAEYAVTISGADA
-521 ENYEISYEQGHLTVV
+521 ENYDISYEQGRLTVVEADAVVVRAKSYSRQYGDVNPVFEFETEGVALDGTPEIVCSAVANSPVGSYAIEVKQGCIKNYNVHFESGSLVITKAPLSISAGNYTKKQGDAMPVFKESYAGFKNGENESVLTKQPVFSCDANEASAPAEYAVTISGAEAENYDISYEQGRLTVV

-673 GAEAENY
+673 GADAENY

-740 GSYTIEV
+740 GAYTIEV

-762 SLVITKAPLSI
+762 SLVITKAPLTI

-787 VFKASYVGFK
+787 VFKA
-797 NGEDESVLTKQP
+797 
-809 VFSCEAN
+809 
-816 EAGAP
+816 
-821 AEYAVTISGAEAE
+821 
-834 NYAIS
+834 
-839 YEQGHLTVVEAD
+839 
-851 AVVVRAKSYSRQ
+851 R
-863 YGDENPVFEFDIE
+863 
-876 GAALDGTPEIVCS
+876 
-889 AVANSPVGSYTI
+889 
-901 EVKQG
+901 
-906 SIKNYNVHFESG
+906 
-918 TLTITKA
+918 
-925 PLSISAGSYTKK
+925 
-937 QGDAMPAFKASY
+937 Y

-954 GENESVLTKQ
+954 GEDESVLTKQ

-986 AEAENYDISYEQGHL
+986 ADAENYDISYEQGHL
-1001 TVVEADAVV
+1001 TVVEADAIV
-1010 VRAKSYNRQYGDEN
+1010 VRAKSYIRQYGDEN

-1035 LDGTPEIVCSAVA
+1035 
-1048 NSPVGSYTIEVKQGS
+1048 
-1063 IKNYNVHFESG
+1063 
-1074 SLVITKAPLSISA
+1074 
-1087 GNYTKKQGD
+1087 
-1096 AMPVFKASYAGF
+1096 
-1108 KNGEDESVL
+1108 
-1117 TKQPV
+1117 
-1122 FSCDANEASAP
+1122 
-1133 AEYAVTISGAD
+1133 
-1144 AENYEISYEQGHLTV
+1144 
-1159 VEADAVVVRA
+1159 
-1169 KSYSRQYG
+1169 
-1177 DENPVFEFETD
+1177 
-1188 GAALDGTPE
+1188 
-1197 IVCSAVANSP
+1197 
-1207 VGSYTIEVKQGSIK
+1207 
-1221 NYNVHFESGSLV
+1221 
-1233 ITKAPLSISAGN
+1233 
-1245 YTKKQGD
+1245 
-1252 AMPVFKASYAGFKN
+1252 
-1266 GEDESVLTK
+1266 
-1275 QPVFSCDANEA
+1275 
-1286 SAPAEYAVTISGAD
+1286 
-1300 AENYD
+1300 
-1305 ISYEQGVLTVTGMPK
+1305 
-1320 PIISTDEAT
+1320 
-1329 LRITTETDNAVIYYT
+1329 
-1344 LDGTEPNENARKYT
+1344 
-1358 EPINLY
+1358 
-1364 ASCEIK
+1364 
-1370 AIAVKGD
+1370 
-1377 AKSEVTSA
+1377 
-1385 EYHDEEYPNI
+1385 
-1395 VKVGDIITAN
+1395 
-1405 IINNGEENL
+1405 
-1414 PMIFKVTSVYPF
+1414 
-1426 NVEMENKEDYVEGW
+1426 
-1440 SNERDVS
+1440 
-1447 GTLEIPVVVKSN
+1447 
-1459 GISYCVKKLG
+1459 
-1469 DNSLARCVN
+1469 
-1478 VSSLKLNEGL
+1478 
-1488 ESIGR
+1488 
-1493 QAIRWCRNIKELIVP
+1493 
-1508 NSVKEVWGAFLTEDH
+1508 
-1523 GLVSVVL
+1523 
-1530 GSGLETIHTEA
+1530 
-1541 FWGVSMNL
+1541 
-1549 KSFISLST
+1549 
-1557 NPAKCVEPDRTFTSL
+1557 
-1572 PEDVT
+1572 
-1577 LYVPLGSKSAYE
+1577 
-1589 TAPGWDYFA
+1589 
-1598 GHIVEMDMSP
+1598 
-1608 ATVKVKDCSREYG
+1608 
-1621 DDNPTLEFETEGATL
+1621 L

-1663 IKNYLVTFVPGTL
+1663 IKKYLVSFVPGTL

-1687 ENYTITQGDKLPEFT
+1687 DNYTITQGDKLPEFT

-1716 LTKQPVFSCEAN
+1716 LTKKPVFSCEAN

-1747 YEVKSYIA
+1747 YEVKNYIA

-1788 TASSGLPVRY
+1788 TASSSLPVRY
-1798 LYALAPGVE
+1798 SYVLAPRVE
-1807 TAYQV
+1807 SAYRV
-1812 PQIEGNKITFPQNGM
+1812 PQIEGNNITFPEEGTYM
-1827 YLLVAIQDGNNEYAA
+1827 LVAIQDGNNEYAA

-1863 IYYKYTD
+1863 IYYKYTG

-1888 EIPATVNGLPVT
+1888 EIPAYVNGMPVV
-1900 EVDGLAMYA
+1900 EIDRQAMYA
-1909 CYYLKELVIGD
+1909 CYYLNDVVIGD
-1920 NVKKCGHEAFGA
+1920 NVAICGHEAFGA
-1932 SINLYNVTLPV
+1932 SRNLQKVTLP
-1943 ADVEFT
+1943 ANQAELRQQYI
-1949 HNWMFNCDRGI
+1949 FNCDDGI
-1960 REIHCRSSI
+1960 KEIHCRSSV
-1969 PYVVDEG
+1969 PYLADESL
-1976 IFNGAVDYDKCI
+1976 FNGFVNYDNCI
-1988 LYVPVGTK
+1988 LYVPVGTM
-1996 QSYANSEVWKN
+1996 QAYTNTEIWRN
-2007 FTHIVE
+2007 FIHIVE
-2013 ENVSTN
+2013 EDVLTG
-2019 ISNINVEKKSVWHT
+2019 IPNINVSNDMGAWYT
-2033 LQGVKLFAKPNIPGV
+2033 LQGVKLFGRPNLPGV
-2048 YIHNGKKIIVR
+2048 YIHNGKKILVR

>member
-15 SRAKDTFYIEPVN
+15 SRAKDTFYIAPVN

-156 EQNDVSVKGGE
+156 ELNDVSVKGGE
-167 ISPEVSKAFSF
+167 ISPEVSKAFSL

-198 LFLDL
+198 LSLDL
-203 SKTRLTGRCGNHQLQ
+203 SKSRLTGRCGNHQLQ
-218 TKQLGNG
+218 TKLLGNG

-249 WIKAEKGITGN
+249 WIKAEKGIAGN

-306 EVSDSRQLT
+306 EVSDSRLLT

-439 SDKYEISYIPGTLT
+439 SDKYEILYIPGTLT

-470 GDAMPVFKAS
+470 GDAMPDFKAN
-480 YAGLKNGENESV
+480 YAGFKNGENESV
-492 LTKQPVFSCEANEA
+492 LTKQPVFSCVANEA
-506 SAPAEYAVTISGAEA
+506 SAPAEYAVTISGADA
-521 ENYEISYEQGHLTVV
+521 ENYAISYEQGRLTVV

-542 VRAKSYSRQYG
+542 VRAKSYNRQYG

-584 GSYTIEVKQGS
+584 GFYTIEVKQGS
-595 IKNYNVHFESGSLVI
+595 IKNYNVHFESGSFVI
-610 TKAPLSISAGNY
+610 IKAPLSISAGNY

-636 YAGFKNG
+636 YTGFKNG
-643 EDESVLTKQPVFSCE
+643 ENESVLTKQPVFSCE

-673 GAEAENY
+673 GADAENY
-680 EISYEQG
+680 AISYEQG
-687 HLTVVEADAVVVRAK
+687 RLTVVEADAVVVRAK
-702 SYNRQYG
+702 SYSRQYG

-716 FETEGAALDGT
+716 FETEGVALDGT

-809 VFSCEAN
+809 VFSC
-816 EAGAP
+816 
-821 AEYAVTISGAEAE
+821 
-834 NYAIS
+834 
-839 YEQGHLTVVEAD
+839 D
-851 AVVVRAKSYSRQ
+851 
-863 YGDENPVFEFDIE
+863 
-876 GAALDGTPEIVCS
+876 
-889 AVANSPVGSYTI
+889 
-901 EVKQG
+901 
-906 SIKNYNVHFESG
+906 
-918 TLTITKA
+918 
-925 PLSISAGSYTKK
+925 
-937 QGDAMPAFKASY
+937 
-949 AGFKN
+949 
-954 GENESVLTKQ
+954 
-964 PVFSCEANE
+964 
-973 ASAPAE
+973 
-979 YAVTISG
+979 
-986 AEAENYDISYEQGHL
+986 
-1001 TVVEADAVV
+1001 
-1010 VRAKSYNRQYGDEN
+1010 
-1024 PVFEFETEGAA
+1024 
-1035 LDGTPEIVCSAVA
+1035 
-1048 NSPVGSYTIEVKQGS
+1048 
-1063 IKNYNVHFESG
+1063 
-1074 SLVITKAPLSISA
+1074 
-1087 GNYTKKQGD
+1087 
-1096 AMPVFKASYAGF
+1096 
-1108 KNGEDESVL
+1108 
-1117 TKQPV
+1117 
-1122 FSCDANEASAP
+1122 
-1133 AEYAVTISGAD
+1133 
-1144 AENYEISYEQGHLTV
+1144 
-1159 VEADAVVVRA
+1159 
-1169 KSYSRQYG
+1169 
-1177 DENPVFEFETD
+1177 
-1188 GAALDGTPE
+1188 
-1197 IVCSAVANSP
+1197 
-1207 VGSYTIEVKQGSIK
+1207 
-1221 NYNVHFESGSLV
+1221 
-1233 ITKAPLSISAGN
+1233 
-1245 YTKKQGD
+1245 
-1252 AMPVFKASYAGFKN
+1252 
-1266 GEDESVLTK
+1266 
-1275 QPVFSCDANEA
+1275 
-1286 SAPAEYAVTISGAD
+1286 
-1300 AENYD
+1300 
-1305 ISYEQGVLTVTGMPK
+1305 
-1320 PIISTDEAT
+1320 
-1329 LRITTETDNAVIYYT
+1329 
-1344 LDGTEPNENARKYT
+1344 
-1358 EPINLY
+1358 
-1364 ASCEIK
+1364 
-1370 AIAVKGD
+1370 
-1377 AKSEVTSA
+1377 
-1385 EYHDEEYPNI
+1385 
-1395 VKVGDIITAN
+1395 
-1405 IINNGEENL
+1405 
-1414 PMIFKVTSVYPF
+1414 
-1426 NVEMENKEDYVEGW
+1426 
-1440 SNERDVS
+1440 
-1447 GTLEIPVVVKSN
+1447 
-1459 GISYCVKKLG
+1459 
-1469 DNSLARCVN
+1469 
-1478 VSSLKLNEGL
+1478 
-1488 ESIGR
+1488 
-1493 QAIRWCRNIKELIVP
+1493 
-1508 NSVKEVWGAFLTEDH
+1508 
-1523 GLVSVVL
+1523 
-1530 GSGLETIHTEA
+1530 
-1541 FWGVSMNL
+1541 
-1549 KSFISLST
+1549 
-1557 NPAKCVEPDRTFTSL
+1557 
-1572 PEDVT
+1572 
-1577 LYVPLGSKSAYE
+1577 
-1589 TAPGWDYFA
+1589 
-1598 GHIVEMDMSP
+1598 
-1608 ATVKVKDCSREYG
+1608 
-1621 DDNPTLEFETEGATL
+1621 
-1636 IGEPEIICSAD
+1636 
-1647 KNSKVG
+1647 
-1653 TYEIEINKGT
+1653 
-1663 IKNYLVTFVPGTL
+1663 
-1676 TVTKA
+1676 
-1681 PLVVTA
+1681 
-1687 ENYTITQGDKLPEFT
+1687 
-1702 ANYSGFKNGEDESV
+1702 
-1716 LTKQPVFSCEAN
+1716 AN
-1728 EASAPGEYPITV
+1728 EASAPGEYPINV
-1740 YDVEADN
+1740 YGVEADN
-1747 YEVKSYIA
+1747 YNAISYVA

-1798 LYALAPGVE
+1798 SYALAPGVE

-1850 AISDDEGLMYIDG
+1850 AISDEEGLMYIDG

-1932 SINLYNVTLPV
+1932 SINLCNVTLPV
-1943 ADVEFT
+1943 GDVGLKYK
-1949 HNWMFNCDRGI
+1949 WVFNCDRGI

-1996 QSYANSEVWKN
+1996 QAYRNAEVWKY

-2013 ENVSTN
+2013 ENVSTS
-2019 ISNINVEKKSVWHT
+2019 ISNINVEKKGVWYT

>member
-156 EQNDVSVKGGE
+156 EQNDVFVKSGE

-198 LFLDL
+198 LSLDL

-249 WIKAEKGITGN
+249 WIKAEKSIAGN

-480 YAGLKNGENESV
+480 YAGFKNGEDESVLTKQPVFSCVANEASAPAEYAVTISGAEAENYDISYEQGRLTVVEADAVVVRAKSYSRQYGDENPVLEFETEGAALDGTPEIVCSAVANSPVGSYTIEVKQGSIKNYNVHFESGSLVITKAPLSISAGNYTKKQGDAMPVFKAGYAGFKNGENESV

-506 SAPAEYAVTISGAEA
+506 SAPAEYAVTISGADA
-521 ENYEISYEQGHLTVV
+521 ENYAISYEQGHLTVV

-553 DENPV
+553 DDNPVFEFETEGVALDGTPEIVCSAVANSPVGSYTVEVKQGSIKNYNVHFESGILVITKAPLSISAGNYTKKQGDAMPVFKASYVGFKNGEDESVLTKQPVFSCEANEASAPAEYAVTISGAEAENYDISYEQGRLTVVEADAVVVRAKSYSRQYGDENPV
-558 FEFETEGAALDGTP
+558 LEFETEGAALDGTP

-658 ANEASAPAEYAVTIS
+658 ANEASAPAEYS
-673 GAEAENY
+673 
-680 EISYEQG
+680 
-687 HLTVVEADAVVVRAK
+687 
-702 SYNRQYG
+702 
-709 DENPVFE
+709 
-716 FETEGAALDGT
+716 
-727 PEIVCSAVANSPV
+727 
-740 GSYTIEV
+740 
-747 KQGSIKNYNVHFESG
+747 
-762 SLVITKAPLSI
+762 
-773 SAGNYTK
+773 
-780 KQGDAMP
+780 
-787 VFKASYVGFK
+787 
-797 NGEDESVLTKQP
+797 
-809 VFSCEAN
+809 
-816 EAGAP
+816 
-821 AEYAVTISGAEAE
+821 
-834 NYAIS
+834 
-839 YEQGHLTVVEAD
+839 
-851 AVVVRAKSYSRQ
+851 
-863 YGDENPVFEFDIE
+863 
-876 GAALDGTPEIVCS
+876 
-889 AVANSPVGSYTI
+889 
-901 EVKQG
+901 
-906 SIKNYNVHFESG
+906 
-918 TLTITKA
+918 
-925 PLSISAGSYTKK
+925 
-937 QGDAMPAFKASY
+937 
-949 AGFKN
+949 
-954 GENESVLTKQ
+954 
-964 PVFSCEANE
+964 
-973 ASAPAE
+973 
-979 YAVTISG
+979 
-986 AEAENYDISYEQGHL
+986 
-1001 TVVEADAVV
+1001 
-1010 VRAKSYNRQYGDEN
+1010 
-1024 PVFEFETEGAA
+1024 
-1035 LDGTPEIVCSAVA
+1035 
-1048 NSPVGSYTIEVKQGS
+1048 
-1063 IKNYNVHFESG
+1063 
-1074 SLVITKAPLSISA
+1074 
-1087 GNYTKKQGD
+1087 
-1096 AMPVFKASYAGF
+1096 
-1108 KNGEDESVL
+1108 
-1117 TKQPV
+1117 
-1122 FSCDANEASAP
+1122 
-1133 AEYAVTISGAD
+1133 VTISGAD
-1144 AENYEISYEQGHLTV
+1144 AENYE
-1159 VEADAVVVRA
+1159 
-1169 KSYSRQYG
+1169 
-1177 DENPVFEFETD
+1177 
-1188 GAALDGTPE
+1188 
-1197 IVCSAVANSP
+1197 
-1207 VGSYTIEVKQGSIK
+1207 
-1221 NYNVHFESGSLV
+1221 
-1233 ITKAPLSISAGN
+1233 
-1245 YTKKQGD
+1245 
-1252 AMPVFKASYAGFKN
+1252 
-1266 GEDESVLTK
+1266 
-1275 QPVFSCDANEA
+1275 
-1286 SAPAEYAVTISGAD
+1286 
-1300 AENYD
+1300 

-1377 AKSEVTSA
+1377 AKSEVSSA
-1385 EYHDEEYPNI
+1385 EYHDAEYPNI

-1440 SNERDVS
+1440 NNERDVS

-1459 GISYCVKKLG
+1459 GISCCVKKLG

-1488 ESIGR
+1488 ESIGH

-1530 GSGLETIHTEA
+1530 GAGLETIHTDA

-1608 ATVKVKDCSREYG
+1608 ATVKVKDCAREYG

-1647 KNSKVG
+1647 KKSKVG

-1702 ANYSGFKNGEDESV
+1702 ASYSGFKNGENVSV
-1716 LTKQPVFSCEAN
+1716 LTKQPVFSCDAN
-1728 EASAPGEYPITV
+1728 EASAPGEYPINV
-1740 YDVEADN
+1740 YGVEADN
-1747 YEVKSYIA
+1747 YNAISYVA

-1798 LYALAPGVE
+1798 SYALAPGVE

-1920 NVKKCGHEAFGA
+1920 KVKKCGHEAFGA
-1932 SINLYNVTLPV
+1932 SINLCNVTLPV

-1996 QSYANSEVWKN
+1996 QSYANSEVWKY

-2019 ISNINVEKKSVWHT
+2019 ISNINVEKKSVWYT

>member
-146 DNSQLFVGTK
+146 DNSQLFMGTK
-156 EQNDVSVKGGE
+156 EQNDVFVKSGE

-198 LFLDL
+198 LSLDL
-203 SKTRLTGRCGNHQLQ
+203 SKTRLTRRCGNHQLQ

-249 WIKAEKGITGN
+249 WIKAEKSIAGN

-295 SVSISESNMQL
+295 SVSISESNMLL

-335 KVATVSDNGMIIARS
+335 KVAIVSDNGMIIARS

-480 YAGLKNGENESV
+480 YAGFKNGENESV

-521 ENYEISYEQGHLTVV
+521 ENYDISYEQGRLTVV

-643 EDESVLTKQPVFSCE
+643 ENESVLTKQPVFSCE

-673 GAEAENY
+673 GADAENY
-680 EISYEQG
+680 AISYEQG

-702 SYNRQYG
+702 SYSRQYGDENPVFEFETEGVALDGTPEIVCSAVANSPVGSYSIEVKQGSIKNYNVHFESGSLVITKAPLSISAGNYTKKQGDAMPVFKASYAGFKNGENESVLTKQPVFSCEANEASAPAEYAVTISGTEAENYDISYEQGRLTVVEADAVVVRAKSYSRQYG

-816 EAGAP
+816 EA
-821 AEYAVTISGAEAE
+821 
-834 NYAIS
+834 
-839 YEQGHLTVVEAD
+839 
-851 AVVVRAKSYSRQ
+851 
-863 YGDENPVFEFDIE
+863 
-876 GAALDGTPEIVCS
+876 
-889 AVANSPVGSYTI
+889 
-901 EVKQG
+901 
-906 SIKNYNVHFESG
+906 
-918 TLTITKA
+918 
-925 PLSISAGSYTKK
+925 
-937 QGDAMPAFKASY
+937 
-949 AGFKN
+949 
-954 GENESVLTKQ
+954 
-964 PVFSCEANE
+964 
-973 ASAPAE
+973 SAPAE
-979 YAVTISG
+979 YS
-986 AEAENYDISYEQGHL
+986 
-1001 TVVEADAVV
+1001 
-1010 VRAKSYNRQYGDEN
+1010 
-1024 PVFEFETEGAA
+1024 
-1035 LDGTPEIVCSAVA
+1035 
-1048 NSPVGSYTIEVKQGS
+1048 
-1063 IKNYNVHFESG
+1063 
-1074 SLVITKAPLSISA
+1074 
-1087 GNYTKKQGD
+1087 
-1096 AMPVFKASYAGF
+1096 
-1108 KNGEDESVL
+1108 
-1117 TKQPV
+1117 
-1122 FSCDANEASAP
+1122 
-1133 AEYAVTISGAD
+1133 VTISGAD
-1144 AENYEISYEQGHLTV
+1144 AENYE
-1159 VEADAVVVRA
+1159 
-1169 KSYSRQYG
+1169 
-1177 DENPVFEFETD
+1177 
-1188 GAALDGTPE
+1188 
-1197 IVCSAVANSP
+1197 
-1207 VGSYTIEVKQGSIK
+1207 
-1221 NYNVHFESGSLV
+1221 
-1233 ITKAPLSISAGN
+1233 
-1245 YTKKQGD
+1245 
-1252 AMPVFKASYAGFKN
+1252 
-1266 GEDESVLTK
+1266 
-1275 QPVFSCDANEA
+1275 
-1286 SAPAEYAVTISGAD
+1286 
-1300 AENYD
+1300 

-1377 AKSEVTSA
+1377 AKSEVSSA
-1385 EYHDEEYPNI
+1385 EYHDAEYPNI

-1440 SNERDVS
+1440 NNERDVS

-1459 GISYCVKKLG
+1459 GISCCVKKLG
-1469 DNSLARCVN
+1469 DNSLVRCVN

-1488 ESIGR
+1488 ESIGH

-1530 GSGLETIHTEA
+1530 GAGLETIHTDA

-1608 ATVKVKDCSREYG
+1608 ATVKVKDCAREYG

-1647 KNSKVG
+1647 KKSKVG

-1702 ANYSGFKNGEDESV
+1702 ASYSGFKNGENVSV
-1716 LTKQPVFSCEAN
+1716 LTKQPVFSCDAN
-1728 EASAPGEYPITV
+1728 EASAPGEYPINV
-1740 YDVEADN
+1740 YGVEADN
-1747 YEVKSYIA
+1747 YNAISYVA

-1798 LYALAPGVE
+1798 SYALAPGVE

-1900 EVDGLAMYA
+1900 EVERLAMYA

-1932 SINLYNVTLPV
+1932 SINLCNVTLPV
-1943 ADVEFT
+1943 ADVEFA

-1960 REIHCRSSI
+1960 REIHCRLSI
-1969 PYVVDEG
+1969 PYVVEEG
-1976 IFNGAVDYDKCI
+1976 IFNGAVDYDNCI
-1988 LYVPVGTK
+1988 LFVPVGTK
-1996 QSYANSEVWKN
+1996 QSYANAEVWKN
-2007 FTHIVE
+2007 FTHIME
-2013 ENVSTN
+2013 ENVSTS
-2019 ISNINVEKKSVWHT
+2019 ISNINVEKKSVWYT
-2033 LQGVKLFAKPNIPGV
+2033 LQGVRLYAKPNIPGV

>member
-1 MVLLFLMLLALPLA
+1 MIRLNKTMVLLFLMLLALPLA
-15 SRAKDTFYIEPVN
+15 SRAKDTFYIAPVN

-156 EQNDVSVKGGE
+156 EQNDVFVKSGE

-198 LFLDL
+198 LSLDL

-249 WIKAEKGITGN
+249 WIKAEKSIAGN

-295 SVSISESNMQL
+295 SVSISESNMLL

-335 KVATVSDNGMIIARS
+335 KVATVSDNGMIFARS
-350 AGQCSIIAST
+350 AGKCSIIAST

-480 YAGLKNGENESV
+480 YAG
-492 LTKQPVFSCEANEA
+492 
-506 SAPAEYAVTISGAEA
+506 
-521 ENYEISYEQGHLTVV
+521 
-536 EADAVV
+536 
-542 VRAKSYSRQYG
+542 
-553 DENPV
+553 
-558 FEFETEGAALDGTP
+558 
-572 EIVCSAVANSPV
+572 
-584 GSYTIEVKQGS
+584 
-595 IKNYNVHFESGSLVI
+595 
-610 TKAPLSISAGNY
+610 
-622 TKKQGDAMPVFKAS
+622 
-636 YAGFKNG
+636 
-643 EDESVLTKQPVFSCE
+643 
-658 ANEASAPAEYAVTIS
+658 
-673 GAEAENY
+673 
-680 EISYEQG
+680 
-687 HLTVVEADAVVVRAK
+687 
-702 SYNRQYG
+702 
-709 DENPVFE
+709 
-716 FETEGAALDGT
+716 
-727 PEIVCSAVANSPV
+727 
-740 GSYTIEV
+740 
-747 KQGSIKNYNVHFESG
+747 
-762 SLVITKAPLSI
+762 
-773 SAGNYTK
+773 
-780 KQGDAMP
+780 
-787 VFKASYVGFK
+787 
-797 NGEDESVLTKQP
+797 
-809 VFSCEAN
+809 
-816 EAGAP
+816 
-821 AEYAVTISGAEAE
+821 
-834 NYAIS
+834 
-839 YEQGHLTVVEAD
+839 
-851 AVVVRAKSYSRQ
+851 
-863 YGDENPVFEFDIE
+863 
-876 GAALDGTPEIVCS
+876 
-889 AVANSPVGSYTI
+889 
-901 EVKQG
+901 
-906 SIKNYNVHFESG
+906 
-918 TLTITKA
+918 
-925 PLSISAGSYTKK
+925 
-937 QGDAMPAFKASY
+937 
-949 AGFKN
+949 FKN
-954 GENESVLTKQ
+954 GEN
-964 PVFSCEANE
+964 
-973 ASAPAE
+973 
-979 YAVTISG
+979 
-986 AEAENYDISYEQGHL
+986 
-1001 TVVEADAVV
+1001 
-1010 VRAKSYNRQYGDEN
+1010 
-1024 PVFEFETEGAA
+1024 
-1035 LDGTPEIVCSAVA
+1035 
-1048 NSPVGSYTIEVKQGS
+1048 
-1063 IKNYNVHFESG
+1063 
-1074 SLVITKAPLSISA
+1074 
-1087 GNYTKKQGD
+1087 
-1096 AMPVFKASYAGF
+1096 
-1108 KNGEDESVL
+1108 ESVL

-1144 AENYEISYEQGHLTV
+1144 AENYE
-1159 VEADAVVVRA
+1159 
-1169 KSYSRQYG
+1169 
-1177 DENPVFEFETD
+1177 
-1188 GAALDGTPE
+1188 
-1197 IVCSAVANSP
+1197 
-1207 VGSYTIEVKQGSIK
+1207 
-1221 NYNVHFESGSLV
+1221 
-1233 ITKAPLSISAGN
+1233 
-1245 YTKKQGD
+1245 
-1252 AMPVFKASYAGFKN
+1252 
-1266 GEDESVLTK
+1266 
-1275 QPVFSCDANEA
+1275 
-1286 SAPAEYAVTISGAD
+1286 
-1300 AENYD
+1300 

-1370 AIAVKGD
+1370 AIAVNGD
-1377 AKSEVTSA
+1377 AKSEVSSA
-1385 EYHDEEYPNI
+1385 EYHDAEYPNI

-1405 IINNGEENL
+1405 IINNGEDNL

-1440 SNERDVS
+1440 NNERDVS

-1488 ESIGR
+1488 ESIGH

-1508 NSVKEVWGAFLTEDH
+1508 NSVKEVWGAFLTENH

-1530 GSGLETIHTEA
+1530 GSGLETIHTDA

-1636 IGEPEIICSAD
+1636 IGEPEIICSVD

-1728 EASAPGEYPITV
+1728 EASAPGEYPINV
-1740 YDVEADN
+1740 YGVEADN
-1747 YEVKSYIA
+1747 YNAISYVA

-1767 QTITWD
+1767 QTITWE

-1798 LYALAPGVE
+1798 LYALVPRVE

-1900 EVDGLAMYA
+1900 KVDGQAMYA
-1909 CYYLKELVIGD
+1909 CYYLNEVVIGD
-1920 NVKKCGHEAFGA
+1920 NVAICGREAFGA
-1932 SINLYNVTLPV
+1932 SRNLQKVTLP
-1943 ADVEFT
+1943 ANQAELRLEYI
-1949 HNWMFNCDRGI
+1949 FNCDDGI
-1960 REIHCRSSI
+1960 KEIHCRSSV
-1969 PYVVDEG
+1969 PYLADESLFYG
-1976 IFNGAVDYDKCI
+1976 FVNYDNCI
-1988 LYVPVGTK
+1988 LFVPVGTK
-1996 QSYANSEVWKN
+1996 QSYANAEVWKN

-2013 ENVSTN
+2013 ENVSTS
-2019 ISNINVEKKSVWHT
+2019 ISNINVEKKSVWYT
-2033 LQGVKLFAKPNIPGV
+2033 LQGVKLFVKPNIPGV

>member
-15 SRAKDTFYIEPVN
+15 SRAKDTFYIAPVN

-156 EQNDVSVKGGE
+156 EQNDVFVKSGE

-198 LFLDL
+198 LSLDL

-249 WIKAEKGITGN
+249 WIKAEKSIAGN

-295 SVSISESNMQL
+295 SVSISESNMLL

-335 KVATVSDNGMIIARS
+335 KVATVSDNGMIFARS
-350 AGQCSIIAST
+350 AGKCSIIAST

-480 YAGLKNGENESV
+480 YAGFKNAEDESV

-506 SAPAEYAVTISGAEA
+506 SAPAEYAVTISGADA

-536 EADAVV
+536 EADAIV

-558 FEFETEGAALDGTP
+558 FEFDTEGAALDGTP

-584 GSYTIEVKQGS
+584 GFYTIEVKQGS
-595 IKNYNVHFESGSLVI
+595 IKNYNVHFESGTLTI
-610 TKAPLSISAGNY
+610 TKAPLSISAGSY

-797 NGEDESVLTKQP
+797 NGE
-809 VFSCEAN
+809 
-816 EAGAP
+816 
-821 AEYAVTISGAEAE
+821 
-834 NYAIS
+834 
-839 YEQGHLTVVEAD
+839 
-851 AVVVRAKSYSRQ
+851 
-863 YGDENPVFEFDIE
+863 
-876 GAALDGTPEIVCS
+876 
-889 AVANSPVGSYTI
+889 
-901 EVKQG
+901 
-906 SIKNYNVHFESG
+906 
-918 TLTITKA
+918 
-925 PLSISAGSYTKK
+925 
-937 QGDAMPAFKASY
+937 
-949 AGFKN
+949 
-954 GENESVLTKQ
+954 NESVLTKQ

-986 AEAENYDISYEQGHL
+986 AEAENYEISYEQGHL

-1096 AMPVFKASYAGF
+1096 AMPVFKASYVGF
-1108 KNGEDESVL
+1108 KNGENESVL

-1122 FSCDANEASAP
+1122 FSCEANEASAP

-1144 AENYEISYEQGHLTV
+1144 AENYE
-1159 VEADAVVVRA
+1159 
-1169 KSYSRQYG
+1169 
-1177 DENPVFEFETD
+1177 
-1188 GAALDGTPE
+1188 
-1197 IVCSAVANSP
+1197 
-1207 VGSYTIEVKQGSIK
+1207 
-1221 NYNVHFESGSLV
+1221 
-1233 ITKAPLSISAGN
+1233 
-1245 YTKKQGD
+1245 
-1252 AMPVFKASYAGFKN
+1252 
-1266 GEDESVLTK
+1266 
-1275 QPVFSCDANEA
+1275 
-1286 SAPAEYAVTISGAD
+1286 
-1300 AENYD
+1300 

-1370 AIAVKGD
+1370 AIAVNGD
-1377 AKSEVTSA
+1377 AKSEVSSA
-1385 EYHDEEYPNI
+1385 EYHDAEYPNI

-1405 IINNGEENL
+1405 IINNGEDNL

-1440 SNERDVS
+1440 NNERDVS

-1488 ESIGR
+1488 ESIGH

-1508 NSVKEVWGAFLTEDH
+1508 NSVKEVWGAFLTENH

-1530 GSGLETIHTEA
+1530 GSGLETIHTDA

-1636 IGEPEIICSAD
+1636 IGEPEIICSVD

-1728 EASAPGEYPITV
+1728 EASAPGEYPINV
-1740 YDVEADN
+1740 YGVEADN
-1747 YEVKSYIA
+1747 YNAISYVA

-1767 QTITWD
+1767 QTITWE

-1798 LYALAPGVE
+1798 LYALVPRVE

-1900 EVDGLAMYA
+1900 KVDGQAMYA
-1909 CYYLKELVIGD
+1909 CYYLNEVVIGD
-1920 NVKKCGHEAFGA
+1920 NVAICGREAFGA
-1932 SINLYNVTLPV
+1932 SRNLQKVTLP
-1943 ADVEFT
+1943 ANQAELRLEYI
-1949 HNWMFNCDRGI
+1949 FNCDDGI
-1960 REIHCRSSI
+1960 KEIHCRSSV
-1969 PYVVDEG
+1969 PYLADESLFYG
-1976 IFNGAVDYDKCI
+1976 FVNYDNCI
-1988 LYVPVGTK
+1988 LFVPVGTK
-1996 QSYANSEVWKN
+1996 QSYANAEVWKN

-2013 ENVSTN
+2013 ENVSTS
-2019 ISNINVEKKSVWHT
+2019 ISNINVEKKSVWYT
-2033 LQGVKLFAKPNIPGV
+2033 LQGVKLFVKPNIPGV

>member
-28 VVPGESKTITLNL
+28 VVPGDSKTITLNL

-53 IELPEGLKIASRSNG
+53 IELPEGLKIASKSNG

-156 EQNDVSVKGGE
+156 EQNDASVKGGE
-167 ISPEVSKAFSF
+167 ISPEVSKAFSL

-198 LFLDL
+198 LSLDL
-203 SKTRLTGRCGNHQLQ
+203 NKTRLTGRCGNHQLQ

-235 NTSISGKIGSVIDL
+235 NTSISGKLGSVIDL

-415 ASISTIVDNSSK
+415 VSISTIVDNSSK

-480 YAGLKNGENESV
+480 YAG
-492 LTKQPVFSCEANEA
+492 
-506 SAPAEYAVTISGAEA
+506 
-521 ENYEISYEQGHLTVV
+521 
-536 EADAVV
+536 
-542 VRAKSYSRQYG
+542 
-553 DENPV
+553 
-558 FEFETEGAALDGTP
+558 
-572 EIVCSAVANSPV
+572 
-584 GSYTIEVKQGS
+584 
-595 IKNYNVHFESGSLVI
+595 
-610 TKAPLSISAGNY
+610 
-622 TKKQGDAMPVFKAS
+622 
-636 YAGFKNG
+636 
-643 EDESVLTKQPVFSCE
+643 
-658 ANEASAPAEYAVTIS
+658 
-673 GAEAENY
+673 
-680 EISYEQG
+680 
-687 HLTVVEADAVVVRAK
+687 
-702 SYNRQYG
+702 
-709 DENPVFE
+709 
-716 FETEGAALDGT
+716 
-727 PEIVCSAVANSPV
+727 
-740 GSYTIEV
+740 
-747 KQGSIKNYNVHFESG
+747 
-762 SLVITKAPLSI
+762 
-773 SAGNYTK
+773 
-780 KQGDAMP
+780 
-787 VFKASYVGFK
+787 
-797 NGEDESVLTKQP
+797 
-809 VFSCEAN
+809 
-816 EAGAP
+816 
-821 AEYAVTISGAEAE
+821 
-834 NYAIS
+834 
-839 YEQGHLTVVEAD
+839 
-851 AVVVRAKSYSRQ
+851 
-863 YGDENPVFEFDIE
+863 
-876 GAALDGTPEIVCS
+876 
-889 AVANSPVGSYTI
+889 
-901 EVKQG
+901 
-906 SIKNYNVHFESG
+906 
-918 TLTITKA
+918 
-925 PLSISAGSYTKK
+925 
-937 QGDAMPAFKASY
+937 
-949 AGFKN
+949 FKN

-964 PVFSCEANE
+964 PVFSC
-973 ASAPAE
+973 
-979 YAVTISG
+979 V
-986 AEAENYDISYEQGHL
+986 
-1001 TVVEADAVV
+1001 
-1010 VRAKSYNRQYGDEN
+1010 
-1024 PVFEFETEGAA
+1024 
-1035 LDGTPEIVCSAVA
+1035 
-1048 NSPVGSYTIEVKQGS
+1048 
-1063 IKNYNVHFESG
+1063 
-1074 SLVITKAPLSISA
+1074 
-1087 GNYTKKQGD
+1087 
-1096 AMPVFKASYAGF
+1096 
-1108 KNGEDESVL
+1108 
-1117 TKQPV
+1117 
-1122 FSCDANEASAP
+1122 
-1133 AEYAVTISGAD
+1133 
-1144 AENYEISYEQGHLTV
+1144 
-1159 VEADAVVVRA
+1159 
-1169 KSYSRQYG
+1169 
-1177 DENPVFEFETD
+1177 
-1188 GAALDGTPE
+1188 
-1197 IVCSAVANSP
+1197 
-1207 VGSYTIEVKQGSIK
+1207 
-1221 NYNVHFESGSLV
+1221 
-1233 ITKAPLSISAGN
+1233 
-1245 YTKKQGD
+1245 
-1252 AMPVFKASYAGFKN
+1252 
-1266 GEDESVLTK
+1266 
-1275 QPVFSCDANEA
+1275 ANEA

-1320 PIISTDEAT
+1320 PIISTAEAT

-1377 AKSEVTSA
+1377 AKSEVSSA
-1385 EYHDEEYPNI
+1385 EYHDAEYPNI

-1440 SNERDVS
+1440 NNERDVS

-1488 ESIGR
+1488 ESIGG

-1530 GSGLETIHTEA
+1530 GAGLETIHTDA
-1541 FWGVSMNL
+1541 FMGVSMNL
-1549 KSFISLST
+1549 KSIVSLNVS
-1557 NPAKCVEPDRTFTSL
+1557 PAICVSPSRTFEDL

-1608 ATVKVKDCSREYG
+1608 ATVKVKDSSREYG
-1621 DDNPTLEFETEGATL
+1621 DDNPTFEIETEGAAL

-1663 IKNYLVTFVPGTL
+1663 IKNYYVTFVPGTL

-1687 ENYTITQGDKLPEFT
+1687 DNYTITQGDKLPEFT
-1702 ANYSGFKNGEDESV
+1702 ASYSGFKNGEDVPV

-1728 EASAPGEYPITV
+1728 EASAPGKYPITV

-1798 LYALAPGVE
+1798 SYALIPRVE
-1807 TAYQV
+1807 SAYRV
-1812 PQIEGNKITFPQNGM
+1812 PQIEGNNITFPEEGT

-1850 AISDDEGLMYIDG
+1850 AISDEEGLMYIDG

-1870 DGSALKVVRGY
+1870 DGSVMKVVRGY

-1932 SINLYNVTLPV
+1932 SINLCNVTLPV
-1943 ADVEFT
+1943 TDVEFT

>member
-198 LFLDL
+198 LSLDL

-306 EVSDSRQLT
+306 EVSDSRLLT

-480 YAGLKNGENESV
+480 YAGFKNAEDESV

-506 SAPAEYAVTISGAEA
+506 SAPAEYAVTISGADA
-521 ENYEISYEQGHLTVV
+521 ENYDISYEQGRLTVVEADAVVVRAKSYSRQYGDENPVFEFETEGAALDGTPEIVCSAVANSPVGSYTIEVKQGSIKNYNVHFESGTLTITKAPLSISAGSYTKKQGDAMPVFKASYAGFKNGEDESVLTKQPVFSCEANEASAPAEYAVTISGADAENYDISYEQGRLTVV

-643 EDESVLTKQPVFSCE
+643 ENESVLTKQPVFSCE

-673 GAEAENY
+673 GADAENY
-680 EISYEQG
+680 DISYEQG
-687 HLTVVEADAVVVRAK
+687 R
-702 SYNRQYG
+702 
-709 DENPVFE
+709 
-716 FETEGAALDGT
+716 
-727 PEIVCSAVANSPV
+727 
-740 GSYTIEV
+740 
-747 KQGSIKNYNVHFESG
+747 
-762 SLVITKAPLSI
+762 
-773 SAGNYTK
+773 
-780 KQGDAMP
+780 
-787 VFKASYVGFK
+787 
-797 NGEDESVLTKQP
+797 
-809 VFSCEAN
+809 
-816 EAGAP
+816 
-821 AEYAVTISGAEAE
+821 
-834 NYAIS
+834 
-839 YEQGHLTVVEAD
+839 LTVVEAD

-863 YGDENPVFEFDIE
+863 YGDENPVFEFETE

-937 QGDAMPAFKASY
+937 QGDAMP
-949 AGFKN
+949 
-954 GENESVLTKQ
+954 
-964 PVFSCEANE
+964 
-973 ASAPAE
+973 
-979 YAVTISG
+979 
-986 AEAENYDISYEQGHL
+986 
-1001 TVVEADAVV
+1001 
-1010 VRAKSYNRQYGDEN
+1010 
-1024 PVFEFETEGAA
+1024 
-1035 LDGTPEIVCSAVA
+1035 
-1048 NSPVGSYTIEVKQGS
+1048 
-1063 IKNYNVHFESG
+1063 
-1074 SLVITKAPLSISA
+1074 
-1087 GNYTKKQGD
+1087 
-1096 AMPVFKASYAGF
+1096 VFKASYAGF

-1122 FSCDANEASAP
+1122 FSCEANES
-1133 AEYAVTISGAD
+1133 
-1144 AENYEISYEQGHLTV
+1144 
-1159 VEADAVVVRA
+1159 
-1169 KSYSRQYG
+1169 
-1177 DENPVFEFETD
+1177 
-1188 GAALDGTPE
+1188 
-1197 IVCSAVANSP
+1197 
-1207 VGSYTIEVKQGSIK
+1207 
-1221 NYNVHFESGSLV
+1221 
-1233 ITKAPLSISAGN
+1233 
-1245 YTKKQGD
+1245 
-1252 AMPVFKASYAGFKN
+1252 
-1266 GEDESVLTK
+1266 
-1275 QPVFSCDANEA
+1275 

-1305 ISYEQGVLTVTGMPK
+1305 ISYKQGMLTVTGMPK

-1370 AIAVKGD
+1370 AIAVNGD
-1377 AKSEVTSA
+1377 AKSEVSSA
-1385 EYHDEEYPNI
+1385 EYHDAEYPNI

-1440 SNERDVS
+1440 SNKDKLS
-1447 GTLEIPVVVKSN
+1447 GDIEIPSVVKN
-1459 GISYCVKKLG
+1459 EGISYNVIGLG
-1469 DNSLARCVN
+1469 GGALVWAEN
-1478 VSSLKLNEGL
+1478 VTSLKLNEGL
-1488 ESIGR
+1488 EYTSSHSM
-1493 QAIRWCRNIKELIVP
+1493 RWCYGLHEIVIP
-1508 NSVKEVWGAFLTEDH
+1508 NTVKVLGEAAMTDCHNVKT
-1523 GLVSVVL
+1523 VVL
-1530 GSGLETIHTEA
+1530 GSGLERLKYLA
-1541 FWGVSMNL
+1541 FWAVSHRL
-1549 KSFISLST
+1549 ETIVSLNPVPAICDSPNST
-1557 NPAKCVEPDRTFTSL
+1557 FESL
-1572 PEDVT
+1572 PEGVT

-1608 ATVKVKDCSREYG
+1608 ATIKVRNCSREYG
-1621 DDNPTLEFETEGATL
+1621 DDNPTLEFETEGAAL
-1636 IGEPEIICSAD
+1636 IGEPEIICTAD

-1663 IKNYLVTFVPGTL
+1663 IKNYYVTFVPGTL

-1702 ANYSGFKNGEDESV
+1702 ASYSGFKNGEDVSV
-1716 LTKQPVFSCEAN
+1716 LTKQPVFSCDAN

-1740 YDVEADN
+1740 YGVEADN

-1767 QTITWD
+1767 QTITWE

-1798 LYALAPGVE
+1798 SYALVPRVE
-1807 TAYQV
+1807 SAYRV
-1812 PQIEGNKITFPQNGM
+1812 PQIEGNNITFPEEGT

-1932 SINLYNVTLPV
+1932 SINLCNVTLPV
-1943 ADVEFT
+1943 ADVEFA

-1976 IFNGAVDYDKCI
+1976 IFNGAVDYDNCI

-1996 QSYANSEVWKN
+1996 QSYANSEVWKY

-2013 ENVSTN
+2013 ENVSTS
-2019 ISNINVEKKSVWHT
+2019 ISNINVEKKSVWYT
-2033 LQGVKLFAKPNIPGV
+2033 LQGVKLFVKPNIPGV

>member
-156 EQNDVSVKGGE
+156 EQNDVFVKSGE

-198 LFLDL
+198 LSLDL

-335 KVATVSDNGMIIARS
+335 KVATVSDDGMIIARS

-480 YAGLKNGENESV
+480 YAGFKNGENESV

-521 ENYEISYEQGHLTVV
+521 ENYDISYKQGRLTVV

-553 DENPV
+553 DDNPV

-658 ANEASAPAEYAVTIS
+658 ANET
-673 GAEAENY
+673 
-680 EISYEQG
+680 
-687 HLTVVEADAVVVRAK
+687 
-702 SYNRQYG
+702 
-709 DENPVFE
+709 
-716 FETEGAALDGT
+716 
-727 PEIVCSAVANSPV
+727 
-740 GSYTIEV
+740 
-747 KQGSIKNYNVHFESG
+747 
-762 SLVITKAPLSI
+762 
-773 SAGNYTK
+773 
-780 KQGDAMP
+780 
-787 VFKASYVGFK
+787 
-797 NGEDESVLTKQP
+797 SV
-809 VFSCEAN
+809 
-816 EAGAP
+816 
-821 AEYAVTISGAEAE
+821 
-834 NYAIS
+834 
-839 YEQGHLTVVEAD
+839 
-851 AVVVRAKSYSRQ
+851 
-863 YGDENPVFEFDIE
+863 
-876 GAALDGTPEIVCS
+876 
-889 AVANSPVGSYTI
+889 
-901 EVKQG
+901 
-906 SIKNYNVHFESG
+906 
-918 TLTITKA
+918 
-925 PLSISAGSYTKK
+925 
-937 QGDAMPAFKASY
+937 
-949 AGFKN
+949 
-954 GENESVLTKQ
+954 
-964 PVFSCEANE
+964 
-973 ASAPAE
+973 
-979 YAVTISG
+979 
-986 AEAENYDISYEQGHL
+986 
-1001 TVVEADAVV
+1001 
-1010 VRAKSYNRQYGDEN
+1010 
-1024 PVFEFETEGAA
+1024 
-1035 LDGTPEIVCSAVA
+1035 
-1048 NSPVGSYTIEVKQGS
+1048 
-1063 IKNYNVHFESG
+1063 
-1074 SLVITKAPLSISA
+1074 
-1087 GNYTKKQGD
+1087 
-1096 AMPVFKASYAGF
+1096 
-1108 KNGEDESVL
+1108 
-1117 TKQPV
+1117 
-1122 FSCDANEASAP
+1122 P

-1144 AENYEISYEQGHLTV
+1144 AENYKISY
-1159 VEADAVVVRA
+1159 
-1169 KSYSRQYG
+1169 K
-1177 DENPVFEFETD
+1177 
-1188 GAALDGTPE
+1188 
-1197 IVCSAVANSP
+1197 
-1207 VGSYTIEVKQGSIK
+1207 
-1221 NYNVHFESGSLV
+1221 
-1233 ITKAPLSISAGN
+1233 
-1245 YTKKQGD
+1245 
-1252 AMPVFKASYAGFKN
+1252 
-1266 GEDESVLTK
+1266 
-1275 QPVFSCDANEA
+1275 
-1286 SAPAEYAVTISGAD
+1286 
-1300 AENYD
+1300 
-1305 ISYEQGVLTVTGMPK
+1305 QGVLTVTGMPK

-1377 AKSEVTSA
+1377 AKSEVSSA
-1385 EYHDEEYPNI
+1385 EYHDAEYPNI

-1440 SNERDVS
+1440 NNERDVS

-1459 GISYCVKKLG
+1459 GISCCVKKLG

-1488 ESIGR
+1488 ESIGH

-1530 GSGLETIHTEA
+1530 GAGLETIHTDA

-1608 ATVKVKDCSREYG
+1608 ATIKVRNCSREYG

-1716 LTKQPVFSCEAN
+1716 LTKQPVFSCDAN
-1728 EASAPGEYPITV
+1728 EASAPGEYPINV
-1740 YDVEADN
+1740 YGVEADN
-1747 YEVKSYIA
+1747 YNAISYVA

-1798 LYALAPGVE
+1798 SYALVPRVE

-1812 PQIEGNKITFPQNGM
+1812 PQIEGNKITFSQNGM
-1827 YLLVAIQDGNNEYAA
+1827 YLLVAIQAGNNEYAA

-1850 AISDDEGLMYIDG
+1850 AISDNEGLMYIDG

-1920 NVKKCGHEAFGA
+1920 KVKKCGHEAFGA
-1932 SINLYNVTLPV
+1932 SINLCNVTLPV

-1996 QSYANSEVWKN
+1996 QSYANSEVWKY

-2019 ISNINVEKKSVWHT
+2019 ISNINVEKKSVWYT

>member
-198 LFLDL
+198 LSLDL

-306 EVSDSRQLT
+306 EVSDSRLLT

-480 YAGLKNGENESV
+480 YAGFKNGEDESVLTKQPVFSCEANEASAPAEYAVTISGADAENYAISYEQGRLTVVEADAVVVRAKSYSRQYGDENPVFEFETEGAALDGTPEIVCSAVANSPVGSYAIEVKQGSIKNYNVHFESGSLVITKAPLSISAGNYTKKQGDAMPVFKASYAGFKNGEDESVLTKQPVFSCEANEASAPAEYAVTISGADAENYDISYEQGRLTVVEADAVVVRAKSYSRQYGDENPVFEFETEGAALDGTPEIVCSAVANSPVGSYAIEVKQGSIKNYNVHFESGSLVITKAPLSISAGNYTKKQGDAMPVFKASYAGFKNGENESV

-521 ENYEISYEQGHLTVV
+521 ENYDISYKQGRLTVV

-553 DENPV
+553 DDNPV

-658 ANEASAPAEYAVTIS
+658 ANET
-673 GAEAENY
+673 
-680 EISYEQG
+680 
-687 HLTVVEADAVVVRAK
+687 
-702 SYNRQYG
+702 
-709 DENPVFE
+709 
-716 FETEGAALDGT
+716 
-727 PEIVCSAVANSPV
+727 
-740 GSYTIEV
+740 
-747 KQGSIKNYNVHFESG
+747 
-762 SLVITKAPLSI
+762 
-773 SAGNYTK
+773 
-780 KQGDAMP
+780 
-787 VFKASYVGFK
+787 
-797 NGEDESVLTKQP
+797 SV
-809 VFSCEAN
+809 
-816 EAGAP
+816 
-821 AEYAVTISGAEAE
+821 
-834 NYAIS
+834 
-839 YEQGHLTVVEAD
+839 
-851 AVVVRAKSYSRQ
+851 
-863 YGDENPVFEFDIE
+863 
-876 GAALDGTPEIVCS
+876 
-889 AVANSPVGSYTI
+889 
-901 EVKQG
+901 
-906 SIKNYNVHFESG
+906 
-918 TLTITKA
+918 
-925 PLSISAGSYTKK
+925 
-937 QGDAMPAFKASY
+937 
-949 AGFKN
+949 
-954 GENESVLTKQ
+954 
-964 PVFSCEANE
+964 
-973 ASAPAE
+973 
-979 YAVTISG
+979 
-986 AEAENYDISYEQGHL
+986 
-1001 TVVEADAVV
+1001 
-1010 VRAKSYNRQYGDEN
+1010 
-1024 PVFEFETEGAA
+1024 
-1035 LDGTPEIVCSAVA
+1035 
-1048 NSPVGSYTIEVKQGS
+1048 
-1063 IKNYNVHFESG
+1063 
-1074 SLVITKAPLSISA
+1074 
-1087 GNYTKKQGD
+1087 
-1096 AMPVFKASYAGF
+1096 
-1108 KNGEDESVL
+1108 
-1117 TKQPV
+1117 
-1122 FSCDANEASAP
+1122 P

-1144 AENYEISYEQGHLTV
+1144 AENYKISY
-1159 VEADAVVVRA
+1159 
-1169 KSYSRQYG
+1169 K
-1177 DENPVFEFETD
+1177 
-1188 GAALDGTPE
+1188 
-1197 IVCSAVANSP
+1197 
-1207 VGSYTIEVKQGSIK
+1207 
-1221 NYNVHFESGSLV
+1221 
-1233 ITKAPLSISAGN
+1233 
-1245 YTKKQGD
+1245 
-1252 AMPVFKASYAGFKN
+1252 
-1266 GEDESVLTK
+1266 
-1275 QPVFSCDANEA
+1275 
-1286 SAPAEYAVTISGAD
+1286 
-1300 AENYD
+1300 
-1305 ISYEQGVLTVTGMPK
+1305 QGVLTVTGMPK

-1377 AKSEVTSA
+1377 AKSEVSSA
-1385 EYHDEEYPNI
+1385 EYHDAEYPNI

-1440 SNERDVS
+1440 NNERDVS

-1459 GISYCVKKLG
+1459 GISCCVKKLG

-1488 ESIGR
+1488 ESIGH

-1530 GSGLETIHTEA
+1530 GAGLETIHTDA
-1541 FWGVSMNL
+1541 FGGVSMNL

-1608 ATVKVKDCSREYG
+1608 ATVKVKDCAREYG

-1647 KNSKVG
+1647 KKSKVG

-1663 IKNYLVTFVPGTL
+1663 IKNYYVTFVPGTL

-1702 ANYSGFKNGEDESV
+1702 ASYSGFKNGEDVSV
-1716 LTKQPVFSCEAN
+1716 LTKQPVFSCDAN
-1728 EASAPGEYPITV
+1728 EASAPGEYPINV
-1740 YDVEADN
+1740 YGVEADN
-1747 YEVKSYIA
+1747 YNAISYVA

-1798 LYALAPGVE
+1798 SYALVPRVE

-1812 PQIEGNKITFPQNGM
+1812 PQIEGNNITFPEEGTYM
-1827 YLLVAIQDGNNEYAA
+1827 LVAIQDGNNEYAA

-1881 NPYRGKV
+1881 NPYQGKV

-1932 SINLYNVTLPV
+1932 SINLCNVTLPV
-1943 ADVEFT
+1943 ADVEFA

-1976 IFNGAVDYDKCI
+1976 IFNGAVDYDNCI

-1996 QSYANSEVWKN
+1996 QSYANSEVWKY

-2013 ENVSTN
+2013 ENVSTS
-2019 ISNINVEKKSVWHT
+2019 ISNINVEKKSVWYT
-2033 LQGVKLFAKPNIPGV
+2033 LQGVKLFVKPNIPGV

>member
-15 SRAKDTFYIEPVN
+15 SRAKDTFYIAPVN
-28 VVPGESKTITLNL
+28 VVPDESKTITLNL

-53 IELPEGLKIASRSNG
+53 IELPEGLKIASKSNG

-167 ISPEVSKAFSF
+167 ISPEVSKAFSL

-198 LFLDL
+198 LSLDL

-225 KVRIICMSSD
+225 KVRIICMSSN

-249 WIKAEKGITGN
+249 WIKVEKGIAGN

-282 FSFVVDVKYVPVT
+282 FSFVVDVKYVPAT

-404 DGDSEVGFSVP
+404 DGDSEVDFSVP

-453 ITKAPLSISA
+453 VTKAPLSISA

-480 YAGLKNGENESV
+480 YAGFKNGENESV

-506 SAPAEYAVTISGAEA
+506 SAPAEYAVTISGADA
-521 ENYEISYEQGHLTVV
+521 ENYAISYEQGRLTVV

-622 TKKQGDAMPVFKAS
+622 TKKQGDVMPVFKAS
-636 YAGFKNG
+636 YTGFKNG
-643 EDESVLTKQPVFSCE
+643 ENESVLTKQPVFSCE

-673 GAEAENY
+673 GADAENY
-680 EISYEQG
+680 DISYEQG
-687 HLTVVEADAVVVRAK
+687 R
-702 SYNRQYG
+702 
-709 DENPVFE
+709 
-716 FETEGAALDGT
+716 
-727 PEIVCSAVANSPV
+727 
-740 GSYTIEV
+740 
-747 KQGSIKNYNVHFESG
+747 
-762 SLVITKAPLSI
+762 
-773 SAGNYTK
+773 
-780 KQGDAMP
+780 
-787 VFKASYVGFK
+787 
-797 NGEDESVLTKQP
+797 
-809 VFSCEAN
+809 
-816 EAGAP
+816 
-821 AEYAVTISGAEAE
+821 
-834 NYAIS
+834 
-839 YEQGHLTVVEAD
+839 LTVVEAD

-863 YGDENPVFEFDIE
+863 YGDENPVFEFETE

-937 QGDAMPAFKASY
+937 QGDAMPVFKASY

-954 GENESVLTKQ
+954 GEDESVLTKQ

-986 AEAENYDISYEQGHL
+986 AEAD
-1001 TVVEADAVV
+1001 
-1010 VRAKSYNRQYGDEN
+1010 
-1024 PVFEFETEGAA
+1024 
-1035 LDGTPEIVCSAVA
+1035 
-1048 NSPVGSYTIEVKQGS
+1048 
-1063 IKNYNVHFESG
+1063 
-1074 SLVITKAPLSISA
+1074 
-1087 GNYTKKQGD
+1087 
-1096 AMPVFKASYAGF
+1096 
-1108 KNGEDESVL
+1108 
-1117 TKQPV
+1117 
-1122 FSCDANEASAP
+1122 
-1133 AEYAVTISGAD
+1133 
-1144 AENYEISYEQGHLTV
+1144 NYEISY
-1159 VEADAVVVRA
+1159 
-1169 KSYSRQYG
+1169 K
-1177 DENPVFEFETD
+1177 
-1188 GAALDGTPE
+1188 
-1197 IVCSAVANSP
+1197 
-1207 VGSYTIEVKQGSIK
+1207 
-1221 NYNVHFESGSLV
+1221 
-1233 ITKAPLSISAGN
+1233 
-1245 YTKKQGD
+1245 
-1252 AMPVFKASYAGFKN
+1252 
-1266 GEDESVLTK
+1266 
-1275 QPVFSCDANEA
+1275 
-1286 SAPAEYAVTISGAD
+1286 
-1300 AENYD
+1300 
-1305 ISYEQGVLTVTGMPK
+1305 QGVLTVTGMPK

-1329 LRITTETDNAVIYYT
+1329 LRITTETDNTVIYYT

-1370 AIAVKGD
+1370 AIAVNGD
-1377 AKSEVTSA
+1377 AKSEVSSA
-1385 EYHDEEYPNI
+1385 EYHDAEYPNI

-1426 NVEMENKEDYVEGW
+1426 EVCMMYKGNYVEGW
-1440 SNERDVS
+1440 SNEQIIGEV
-1447 GTLEIPVVVKSN
+1447 EIPAQVIAN
-1459 GISYCVKKLG
+1459 GIIYNLKRIG
-1469 DNSLARCVN
+1469 DSAMTHLTN
-1478 VSSLKLNEGL
+1478 VSSLKLSEGL
-1488 ESIGR
+1488 EYIDGSSFRYCTRIT
-1493 QAIRWCRNIKELIVP
+1493 ELIVP
-1508 NSVKEVWGAFLTEDH
+1508 NSIREIELGFVVECHNLKTI
-1523 GLVSVVL
+1523 VL
-1530 GSGLETIHTEA
+1530 GTGVEKLYSWS
-1541 FWGVSMNL
+1541 FWCAQTSLQEIYSLNPIPPTCVYPNST
-1549 KSFISLST
+1549 FISL
-1557 NPAKCVEPDRTFTSL
+1557 
-1572 PEDVT
+1572 PEGVT

-1621 DDNPTLEFETEGATL
+1621 DDNPTFEIETDGAAL

-1663 IKNYLVTFVPGTL
+1663 IKNYYVTFVPGSL

-1687 ENYTITQGDKLPEFT
+1687 DNYTITQGDKLPEFT
-1702 ANYSGFKNGEDESV
+1702 ASYSGFKNGEDVSV
-1716 LTKQPVFSCEAN
+1716 LTKQPVFSCDTN

-1740 YDVEADN
+1740 YSVEADN

-1767 QTITWD
+1767 QTITWE

-1798 LYALAPGVE
+1798 SYALAPGVE

-1900 EVDGLAMYA
+1900 EVDRLAMYA

-1932 SINLYNVTLPV
+1932 SINLCNVTLPV
-1943 ADVEFT
+1943 ADVEFA

-1996 QSYANSEVWKN
+1996 QAYRNAEVWKY

-2013 ENVSTN
+2013 ENVSTS
-2019 ISNINVEKKSVWHT
+2019 ISNINVEKKGVWYT

>member
-15 SRAKDTFYIEPVN
+15 SRAKDTFYIAPVN

-53 IELPEGLKIASRSNG
+53 IELPEGLKIASKSNG

-167 ISPEVSKAFSF
+167 ISPEVSKAFSL

-198 LFLDL
+198 LSLDL

-225 KVRIICMSSD
+225 KVRIICMSLD

-249 WIKAEKGITGN
+249 WIKAEKGIAGN
-260 QIVKLENIIFSDVK
+260 QIVKLDNIIFSDVK

-480 YAGLKNGENESV
+480 YAGFKNGEDESV

-521 ENYEISYEQGHLTVV
+521 ENYAISYEQGHLTVV

-558 FEFETEGAALDGTP
+558 LEFETEGAALDGTP

-680 EISYEQG
+680 AISYEQG

-702 SYNRQYG
+702 SYSRQYGDENPVFEFETEGAALDGTPEIVCSAVANSPVGSYTIEVKQGSIKNYNVHFESGSLVITKAPLSISAGNYTKKQGDAMPVFKASYVGFKNGENESVLTKQPVFSCEANEASAPAEYAVTISGAEAENYAISYEQGHLTVVEADAVVVRAKSYSRQYG

-816 EAGAP
+816 EA
-821 AEYAVTISGAEAE
+821 
-834 NYAIS
+834 
-839 YEQGHLTVVEAD
+839 
-851 AVVVRAKSYSRQ
+851 
-863 YGDENPVFEFDIE
+863 
-876 GAALDGTPEIVCS
+876 
-889 AVANSPVGSYTI
+889 
-901 EVKQG
+901 
-906 SIKNYNVHFESG
+906 
-918 TLTITKA
+918 
-925 PLSISAGSYTKK
+925 
-937 QGDAMPAFKASY
+937 
-949 AGFKN
+949 
-954 GENESVLTKQ
+954 
-964 PVFSCEANE
+964 
-973 ASAPAE
+973 SAPAE
-979 YAVTISG
+979 YS
-986 AEAENYDISYEQGHL
+986 
-1001 TVVEADAVV
+1001 
-1010 VRAKSYNRQYGDEN
+1010 
-1024 PVFEFETEGAA
+1024 
-1035 LDGTPEIVCSAVA
+1035 
-1048 NSPVGSYTIEVKQGS
+1048 
-1063 IKNYNVHFESG
+1063 
-1074 SLVITKAPLSISA
+1074 
-1087 GNYTKKQGD
+1087 
-1096 AMPVFKASYAGF
+1096 
-1108 KNGEDESVL
+1108 
-1117 TKQPV
+1117 
-1122 FSCDANEASAP
+1122 
-1133 AEYAVTISGAD
+1133 VTISGAD
-1144 AENYEISYEQGHLTV
+1144 AENYE
-1159 VEADAVVVRA
+1159 
-1169 KSYSRQYG
+1169 
-1177 DENPVFEFETD
+1177 
-1188 GAALDGTPE
+1188 
-1197 IVCSAVANSP
+1197 
-1207 VGSYTIEVKQGSIK
+1207 
-1221 NYNVHFESGSLV
+1221 
-1233 ITKAPLSISAGN
+1233 
-1245 YTKKQGD
+1245 
-1252 AMPVFKASYAGFKN
+1252 
-1266 GEDESVLTK
+1266 
-1275 QPVFSCDANEA
+1275 
-1286 SAPAEYAVTISGAD
+1286 
-1300 AENYD
+1300 

-1377 AKSEVTSA
+1377 AKSEVSSA
-1385 EYHDEEYPNI
+1385 EYHDAEYPNI

-1440 SNERDVS
+1440 NNERDVS

-1459 GISYCVKKLG
+1459 GISCCVKKLG

-1488 ESIGR
+1488 ESIGH

-1530 GSGLETIHTEA
+1530 GAGLETIHTDA

-1608 ATVKVKDCSREYG
+1608 ATVKVKDCAREYG

-1647 KNSKVG
+1647 KKSKVG

-1702 ANYSGFKNGEDESV
+1702 ASYSGFKNGENVSV
-1716 LTKQPVFSCEAN
+1716 LTKQPVFSCDAN
-1728 EASAPGEYPITV
+1728 EASAPGEYPINV
-1740 YDVEADN
+1740 YGVEADN
-1747 YEVKSYIA
+1747 YNAISYVA

-1798 LYALAPGVE
+1798 SYALAPGVE

-1900 EVDGLAMYA
+1900 KVDGQAMYA
-1909 CYYLKELVIGD
+1909 CYYLNEVVIGD
-1920 NVKKCGHEAFGA
+1920 NVAICGREAFGA
-1932 SINLYNVTLPV
+1932 SRNLQKVTLP
-1943 ADVEFT
+1943 ANQAELRLEYI
-1949 HNWMFNCDRGI
+1949 FNCDDGI
-1960 REIHCRSSI
+1960 KEIHCRSSV
-1969 PYVVDEG
+1969 PYLADESL
-1976 IFNGAVDYDKCI
+1976 FNGFVNYDNCI
-1988 LYVPVGTK
+1988 LFVPVGTK
-1996 QSYANSEVWKN
+1996 QSYANAEVWKN

-2013 ENVSTN
+2013 ENVSTS
-2019 ISNINVEKKSVWHT
+2019 ISNINVEKKSVWYT
-2033 LQGVKLFAKPNIPGV
+2033 LQGVKLFVKPNIPGV

>member
-15 SRAKDTFYIEPVN
+15 SRAKDTFYIAPVN
-28 VVPGESKTITLNL
+28 VAPGDSKTITLNL

-53 IELPEGLKIASRSNG
+53 IELPEGLKIASKSNG

-81 FSVSSNLMSDGS
+81 FSVSSNLMSDGA

-156 EQNDVSVKGGE
+156 EQNDVAVKGGE
-167 ISPEVSKAFSF
+167 ISPEVSKAFSL

-198 LFLDL
+198 LSLDL

-249 WIKAEKGITGN
+249 WIKAEKGIAGN
-260 QIVKLENIIFSDVK
+260 QIVKVENIIFSDVK

-282 FSFVVDVKYVPVT
+282 LSFVVDVKYVPAT

-350 AGQCSIIAST
+350 AGKCSIIAST

-365 QAKCVVTVVKI
+365 QAKCAVTVTKI

-453 ITKAPLSISA
+453 VTKAPLSISA

-470 GDAMPVFKAS
+470 GDAMPGFKAS
-480 YAGLKNGENESV
+480 Y
-492 LTKQPVFSCEANEA
+492 T
-506 SAPAEYAVTISGAEA
+506 
-521 ENYEISYEQGHLTVV
+521 
-536 EADAVV
+536 
-542 VRAKSYSRQYG
+542 
-553 DENPV
+553 
-558 FEFETEGAALDGTP
+558 
-572 EIVCSAVANSPV
+572 
-584 GSYTIEVKQGS
+584 
-595 IKNYNVHFESGSLVI
+595 
-610 TKAPLSISAGNY
+610 
-622 TKKQGDAMPVFKAS
+622 
-636 YAGFKNG
+636 
-643 EDESVLTKQPVFSCE
+643 
-658 ANEASAPAEYAVTIS
+658 
-673 GAEAENY
+673 
-680 EISYEQG
+680 
-687 HLTVVEADAVVVRAK
+687 
-702 SYNRQYG
+702 
-709 DENPVFE
+709 
-716 FETEGAALDGT
+716 
-727 PEIVCSAVANSPV
+727 
-740 GSYTIEV
+740 
-747 KQGSIKNYNVHFESG
+747 
-762 SLVITKAPLSI
+762 
-773 SAGNYTK
+773 
-780 KQGDAMP
+780 
-787 VFKASYVGFK
+787 
-797 NGEDESVLTKQP
+797 
-809 VFSCEAN
+809 
-816 EAGAP
+816 
-821 AEYAVTISGAEAE
+821 
-834 NYAIS
+834 
-839 YEQGHLTVVEAD
+839 
-851 AVVVRAKSYSRQ
+851 
-863 YGDENPVFEFDIE
+863 
-876 GAALDGTPEIVCS
+876 
-889 AVANSPVGSYTI
+889 
-901 EVKQG
+901 
-906 SIKNYNVHFESG
+906 
-918 TLTITKA
+918 
-925 PLSISAGSYTKK
+925 
-937 QGDAMPAFKASY
+937 
-949 AGFKN
+949 GFKN

-986 AEAENYDISYEQGHL
+986 A
-1001 TVVEADAVV
+1001 
-1010 VRAKSYNRQYGDEN
+1010 
-1024 PVFEFETEGAA
+1024 
-1035 LDGTPEIVCSAVA
+1035 
-1048 NSPVGSYTIEVKQGS
+1048 
-1063 IKNYNVHFESG
+1063 
-1074 SLVITKAPLSISA
+1074 
-1087 GNYTKKQGD
+1087 
-1096 AMPVFKASYAGF
+1096 
-1108 KNGEDESVL
+1108 
-1117 TKQPV
+1117 
-1122 FSCDANEASAP
+1122 
-1133 AEYAVTISGAD
+1133 
-1144 AENYEISYEQGHLTV
+1144 
-1159 VEADAVVVRA
+1159 
-1169 KSYSRQYG
+1169 
-1177 DENPVFEFETD
+1177 
-1188 GAALDGTPE
+1188 
-1197 IVCSAVANSP
+1197 
-1207 VGSYTIEVKQGSIK
+1207 
-1221 NYNVHFESGSLV
+1221 
-1233 ITKAPLSISAGN
+1233 
-1245 YTKKQGD
+1245 
-1252 AMPVFKASYAGFKN
+1252 
-1266 GEDESVLTK
+1266 
-1275 QPVFSCDANEA
+1275 
-1286 SAPAEYAVTISGAD
+1286 D

-1305 ISYEQGVLTVTGMPK
+1305 ISYKQGVLAVTGMQK

-1370 AIAVKGD
+1370 AIAVNGD
-1377 AKSEVTSA
+1377 AKSEVSSA
-1385 EYHDEEYPNI
+1385 EYHDAEYSNI

-1447 GTLEIPVVVKSN
+1447 GTLEIPAVVKAN
-1459 GISYCVKKLG
+1459 GICYCVKKLG
-1469 DNSLARCVN
+1469 DNSLAMCTN
-1478 VSSLKLNEGL
+1478 LSSLKLNEGL
-1488 ESIGR
+1488 ESIGH
-1493 QAIRWCRNIKELIVP
+1493 QAIRWCRNLKELVIP
-1508 NSVKEVWGAFLTEDH
+1508 NSVIYVSVAFITEDH
-1523 GLVSVVL
+1523 GLETVIL
-1530 GSGLETIHTEA
+1530 GLGLEKIESMA
-1541 FWGVSMNL
+1541 FGGVSMNL

-1557 NPAKCVEPDRTFTSL
+1557 NPAECVEPDRTFMSL

-1621 DDNPTLEFETEGATL
+1621 DDNPTFEIETEGATL

-1663 IKNYLVTFVPGTL
+1663 IKNYYVTFVPGSL

-1687 ENYTITQGDKLPEFT
+1687 DNYTITQGDKLPEFT
-1702 ANYSGFKNGEDESV
+1702 ASYSGFKNGEDESV

-1728 EASAPGEYPITV
+1728 EASAPGEYPINV
-1740 YDVEADN
+1740 YGVEADN
-1747 YEVKSYIA
+1747 YNAISYVA

-1767 QTITWD
+1767 QTITWE

-1798 LYALAPGVE
+1798 SYALVPRVE
-1807 TAYQV
+1807 SAYRV
-1812 PQIEGNKITFPQNGM
+1812 PQIEGNNITFPEEGT

-1850 AISDDEGLMYIDG
+1850 AISDEEGLMYIDG

-1881 NPYRGKV
+1881 KPYRGKV

-1920 NVKKCGHEAFGA
+1920 KVKKCGHEAFGA
-1932 SINLYNVTLPV
+1932 SINLCNVTLPV

-2033 LQGVKLFAKPNIPGV
+2033 LQGVKLFAKPNVPGV

>member
-198 LFLDL
+198 LSLDL

-306 EVSDSRQLT
+306 EVSDSRLLT

-480 YAGLKNGENESV
+480 YAGFKNGEDESVLTKQSVFSCEANEASAPAEYAVTISGAEAENYDISYEQGRLTVVEADAVVVRAKSYSRQYGDENPVFEFETEGVALDGTPEIVCSAVANSPVGSYSIEVKQGSIKNYNVHFESGSLVITKAPLSISAGNYTKKQGDAMPVFKASYAGFKNGENESVLTKQPVFSCEANEASAPAEYAVTISGADAENYDISYEQGRLTVVEADAVVVRAKSYSRQYGDENPVFEFETEGVALDGTPEIVCSAVANSPVGSYSIEVKQGSIKNYNVHFESGSLVITKAPLSISAGNYTKKQGDAMPVFKASYAGFKNGENESV

-521 ENYEISYEQGHLTVV
+521 ENYDISYKQGRLTVV

-553 DENPV
+553 DDNPV

-622 TKKQGDAMPVFKAS
+622 AKKQGDAMPVFKAS

-643 EDESVLTKQPVFSCE
+643 ENESVLTKQPVFSCE
-658 ANEASAPAEYAVTIS
+658 ANEASAPAEYAITIS

-680 EISYEQG
+680 DISYEQG
-687 HLTVVEADAVVVRAK
+687 RLTVVEADAVVVRAK
-702 SYNRQYG
+702 SYSRQYG
-709 DENPVFE
+709 DENPVLE

-816 EAGAP
+816 E
-821 AEYAVTISGAEAE
+821 S
-834 NYAIS
+834 
-839 YEQGHLTVVEAD
+839 
-851 AVVVRAKSYSRQ
+851 
-863 YGDENPVFEFDIE
+863 
-876 GAALDGTPEIVCS
+876 
-889 AVANSPVGSYTI
+889 
-901 EVKQG
+901 
-906 SIKNYNVHFESG
+906 
-918 TLTITKA
+918 
-925 PLSISAGSYTKK
+925 
-937 QGDAMPAFKASY
+937 
-949 AGFKN
+949 
-954 GENESVLTKQ
+954 
-964 PVFSCEANE
+964 
-973 ASAPAE
+973 
-979 YAVTISG
+979 
-986 AEAENYDISYEQGHL
+986 
-1001 TVVEADAVV
+1001 
-1010 VRAKSYNRQYGDEN
+1010 
-1024 PVFEFETEGAA
+1024 
-1035 LDGTPEIVCSAVA
+1035 
-1048 NSPVGSYTIEVKQGS
+1048 
-1063 IKNYNVHFESG
+1063 
-1074 SLVITKAPLSISA
+1074 
-1087 GNYTKKQGD
+1087 
-1096 AMPVFKASYAGF
+1096 
-1108 KNGEDESVL
+1108 
-1117 TKQPV
+1117 
-1122 FSCDANEASAP
+1122 
-1133 AEYAVTISGAD
+1133 
-1144 AENYEISYEQGHLTV
+1144 
-1159 VEADAVVVRA
+1159 
-1169 KSYSRQYG
+1169 
-1177 DENPVFEFETD
+1177 
-1188 GAALDGTPE
+1188 
-1197 IVCSAVANSP
+1197 
-1207 VGSYTIEVKQGSIK
+1207 
-1221 NYNVHFESGSLV
+1221 
-1233 ITKAPLSISAGN
+1233 
-1245 YTKKQGD
+1245 
-1252 AMPVFKASYAGFKN
+1252 
-1266 GEDESVLTK
+1266 
-1275 QPVFSCDANEA
+1275 

-1305 ISYEQGVLTVTGMPK
+1305 ISYKQGMLTVTGMPK

-1370 AIAVKGD
+1370 AIAVNGD
-1377 AKSEVTSA
+1377 AKSEVSSA
-1385 EYHDEEYPNI
+1385 EYHDAEYPNI

-1440 SNERDVS
+1440 SNKDKLS
-1447 GTLEIPVVVKSN
+1447 GDIEIPSVVKN
-1459 GISYCVKKLG
+1459 EGISYNVIGLG
-1469 DNSLARCVN
+1469 GGALVWAEN
-1478 VSSLKLNEGL
+1478 VTSLKLNEGL
-1488 ESIGR
+1488 EYTSSHSM
-1493 QAIRWCRNIKELIVP
+1493 RWCYGLHEIVIP
-1508 NSVKEVWGAFLTEDH
+1508 NTVKVLGEAAMTDCHNVKT
-1523 GLVSVVL
+1523 VVL
-1530 GSGLETIHTEA
+1530 GSGLERLKYLA
-1541 FWGVSMNL
+1541 FWAVSHRL
-1549 KSFISLST
+1549 ETIVSLNPVPAICDSPNST
-1557 NPAKCVEPDRTFTSL
+1557 FESL
-1572 PEDVT
+1572 PEGVT

-1608 ATVKVKDCSREYG
+1608 ATIKVRNCSREYG
-1621 DDNPTLEFETEGATL
+1621 DDNPTLEFETEGAAL
-1636 IGEPEIICSAD
+1636 IGEPEIICTAD

-1663 IKNYLVTFVPGTL
+1663 IKNYYVTFVPGTL

-1702 ANYSGFKNGEDESV
+1702 ASYSGFKNGEDVSV
-1716 LTKQPVFSCEAN
+1716 LTKQPVFSCDAN
-1728 EASAPGEYPITV
+1728 EASAPGEYPINV
-1740 YDVEADN
+1740 YGVEADN
-1747 YEVKSYIA
+1747 YNAISYVA

-1798 LYALAPGVE
+1798 SYALVPRVE

-1812 PQIEGNKITFPQNGM
+1812 PQIEGNNITFPEEGTYM
-1827 YLLVAIQDGNNEYAA
+1827 LVAIQDGNNEYAA

-1881 NPYRGKV
+1881 NPYQGKV

-1932 SINLYNVTLPV
+1932 SINLCNVTLPV
-1943 ADVEFT
+1943 ADVEFA

-1976 IFNGAVDYDKCI
+1976 IFNGAVDYDNCI

-1996 QSYANSEVWKN
+1996 QSYANSEVWKY

-2013 ENVSTN
+2013 ENVSTS
-2019 ISNINVEKKSVWHT
+2019 ISNINVEKKSVWYT
-2033 LQGVKLFAKPNIPGV
+2033 LQGVKLFVKPNIPGV

>member
-53 IELPEGLKIASRSNG
+53 IELPEGLKIASKSNG

-178 ELSNESEM
+178 ELSNESEI

-198 LFLDL
+198 LSLDL

-391 ANPEFNITYSGFR
+391 ANPEFNITYFGFR

-480 YAGLKNGENESV
+480 YAGFKNGENESV

-521 ENYEISYEQGHLTVV
+521 ENYDISYEQGHLTVV

-558 FEFETEGAALDGTP
+558 FEFDTEGAALDGTPEIVCSAVADSPVGSYNIEVKQGSIKNYNVHFESGSLVITKAPLSISAGNYTKKQGDAMPVFKASYAGFKNGENESVLTKQPAFSCEANEASAPAEYAVTISGADAENYEISYEQGRLTVVEADAVVVRAKSYSRQYGDENPVFEFDTEGAALDGTP

-584 GSYTIEVKQGS
+584 GSCTIEVKQGS
-595 IKNYNVHFESGSLVI
+595 IKNYNVNFESGSLVI

-658 ANEASAPAEYAVTIS
+658 ANEASAPAEYS
-673 GAEAENY
+673 
-680 EISYEQG
+680 
-687 HLTVVEADAVVVRAK
+687 
-702 SYNRQYG
+702 
-709 DENPVFE
+709 
-716 FETEGAALDGT
+716 
-727 PEIVCSAVANSPV
+727 
-740 GSYTIEV
+740 
-747 KQGSIKNYNVHFESG
+747 
-762 SLVITKAPLSI
+762 
-773 SAGNYTK
+773 
-780 KQGDAMP
+780 
-787 VFKASYVGFK
+787 
-797 NGEDESVLTKQP
+797 
-809 VFSCEAN
+809 
-816 EAGAP
+816 
-821 AEYAVTISGAEAE
+821 
-834 NYAIS
+834 
-839 YEQGHLTVVEAD
+839 
-851 AVVVRAKSYSRQ
+851 
-863 YGDENPVFEFDIE
+863 
-876 GAALDGTPEIVCS
+876 
-889 AVANSPVGSYTI
+889 
-901 EVKQG
+901 
-906 SIKNYNVHFESG
+906 
-918 TLTITKA
+918 
-925 PLSISAGSYTKK
+925 
-937 QGDAMPAFKASY
+937 
-949 AGFKN
+949 
-954 GENESVLTKQ
+954 
-964 PVFSCEANE
+964 
-973 ASAPAE
+973 
-979 YAVTISG
+979 
-986 AEAENYDISYEQGHL
+986 
-1001 TVVEADAVV
+1001 
-1010 VRAKSYNRQYGDEN
+1010 
-1024 PVFEFETEGAA
+1024 
-1035 LDGTPEIVCSAVA
+1035 
-1048 NSPVGSYTIEVKQGS
+1048 
-1063 IKNYNVHFESG
+1063 
-1074 SLVITKAPLSISA
+1074 
-1087 GNYTKKQGD
+1087 
-1096 AMPVFKASYAGF
+1096 
-1108 KNGEDESVL
+1108 
-1117 TKQPV
+1117 
-1122 FSCDANEASAP
+1122 
-1133 AEYAVTISGAD
+1133 VTISGAD
-1144 AENYEISYEQGHLTV
+1144 AENYE
-1159 VEADAVVVRA
+1159 
-1169 KSYSRQYG
+1169 
-1177 DENPVFEFETD
+1177 
-1188 GAALDGTPE
+1188 
-1197 IVCSAVANSP
+1197 
-1207 VGSYTIEVKQGSIK
+1207 
-1221 NYNVHFESGSLV
+1221 
-1233 ITKAPLSISAGN
+1233 
-1245 YTKKQGD
+1245 
-1252 AMPVFKASYAGFKN
+1252 
-1266 GEDESVLTK
+1266 
-1275 QPVFSCDANEA
+1275 
-1286 SAPAEYAVTISGAD
+1286 
-1300 AENYD
+1300 

-1385 EYHDEEYPNI
+1385 EYHDAEYPNI

-1440 SNERDVS
+1440 NNERDVS

-1488 ESIGR
+1488 ESIGH

-1530 GSGLETIHTEA
+1530 GSGLETIHTDA

-1621 DDNPTLEFETEGATL
+1621 DDNPTFEIETDGAAL

-1647 KNSKVG
+1647 KKSEVG

-1676 TVTKA
+1676 MVTKA

-1728 EASAPGEYPITV
+1728 EASAPGKYPITV

-1767 QTITWD
+1767 QTITWY

-1920 NVKKCGHEAFGA
+1920 NVAICGHEAFGA
-1932 SINLYNVTLPV
+1932 SRNLQKVTLP
-1943 ADVEFT
+1943 ANQAELRRQYI
-1949 HNWMFNCDRGI
+1949 FNCDDGI
-1960 REIHCRSSI
+1960 KEIHCRSSV
-1969 PYVVDEG
+1969 PYLADESL
-1976 IFNGAVDYDKCI
+1976 FNGFVNYDNCI

>member
-156 EQNDVSVKGGE
+156 EQNDVFVKSGE

-198 LFLDL
+198 LSLDL

-249 WIKAEKGITGN
+249 WIKAEKSIAGN

-480 YAGLKNGENESV
+480 YAGFKNGEDESV
-492 LTKQPVFSCEANEA
+492 LTKQPVFSCVANEA

-521 ENYEISYEQGHLTVV
+521 ENYDISYEQGRLTVV

-558 FEFETEGAALDGTP
+558 FEFETDGAALDGTP

-622 TKKQGDAMPVFKAS
+622 TKKQGDAMPVFKA
-636 YAGFKNG
+636 G
-643 EDESVLTKQPVFSCE
+643 
-658 ANEASAPAEYAVTIS
+658 
-673 GAEAENY
+673 
-680 EISYEQG
+680 
-687 HLTVVEADAVVVRAK
+687 
-702 SYNRQYG
+702 
-709 DENPVFE
+709 
-716 FETEGAALDGT
+716 
-727 PEIVCSAVANSPV
+727 
-740 GSYTIEV
+740 
-747 KQGSIKNYNVHFESG
+747 
-762 SLVITKAPLSI
+762 
-773 SAGNYTK
+773 
-780 KQGDAMP
+780 
-787 VFKASYVGFK
+787 
-797 NGEDESVLTKQP
+797 
-809 VFSCEAN
+809 
-816 EAGAP
+816 
-821 AEYAVTISGAEAE
+821 
-834 NYAIS
+834 
-839 YEQGHLTVVEAD
+839 
-851 AVVVRAKSYSRQ
+851 
-863 YGDENPVFEFDIE
+863 
-876 GAALDGTPEIVCS
+876 
-889 AVANSPVGSYTI
+889 
-901 EVKQG
+901 
-906 SIKNYNVHFESG
+906 
-918 TLTITKA
+918 
-925 PLSISAGSYTKK
+925 
-937 QGDAMPAFKASY
+937 Y

-986 AEAENYDISYEQGHL
+986 A
-1001 TVVEADAVV
+1001 
-1010 VRAKSYNRQYGDEN
+1010 
-1024 PVFEFETEGAA
+1024 
-1035 LDGTPEIVCSAVA
+1035 
-1048 NSPVGSYTIEVKQGS
+1048 
-1063 IKNYNVHFESG
+1063 
-1074 SLVITKAPLSISA
+1074 
-1087 GNYTKKQGD
+1087 
-1096 AMPVFKASYAGF
+1096 
-1108 KNGEDESVL
+1108 
-1117 TKQPV
+1117 
-1122 FSCDANEASAP
+1122 
-1133 AEYAVTISGAD
+1133 D
-1144 AENYEISYEQGHLTV
+1144 AENYAISYEQGHLTV

-1252 AMPVFKASYAGFKN
+1252 AMPVFKASYVGFKN

-1275 QPVFSCDANEA
+1275 QPVFSCEANEASAPAEYAVTISGAEAENYDISYEQGRLTVVEADAVVVRAKSYSRQYGDENPVFEFETDGAALDGTPEIVCSAVANSPVGSYTIEVKQGSIKNYNVHFESGSLVITKAPLSISAGNYTKKQGDAMPVFKASSAGFKNGENESVLTKQPVFSCEANEA

-1300 AENYD
+1300 AENYE

-1370 AIAVKGD
+1370 AITVNGD
-1377 AKSEVTSA
+1377 AKSEVSSA
-1385 EYHDEEYPNI
+1385 EYHDAEYPNI

-1440 SNERDVS
+1440 SNGRDVS
-1447 GTLEIPVVVKSN
+1447 GTLEIPAVVKAN
-1459 GISYCVKKLG
+1459 GICYCVKKLG
-1469 DNSLARCVN
+1469 DNSLAMCVN

-1488 ESIGR
+1488 ESIGG

-1530 GSGLETIHTEA
+1530 GAGLETIHTDA

-1621 DDNPTLEFETEGATL
+1621 DDNPTFEIETEGAAL

-1663 IKNYLVTFVPGTL
+1663 IKNYHVTFVPGTL
-1676 TVTKA
+1676 TVKKA

-1702 ANYSGFKNGEDESV
+1702 ASYSGFKNGEDEAV
-1716 LTKQPVFSCEAN
+1716 LTKQPVFSCEAD

-1740 YDVEADN
+1740 YGVEADN
-1747 YEVKSYIA
+1747 YEVKSYIT

-1798 LYALAPGVE
+1798 SYALAPRVE
-1807 TAYQV
+1807 SAYRV
-1812 PQIEGNKITFPQNGM
+1812 PQIEGNNITFPEEGTYM
-1827 YLLVAIQDGNNEYAA
+1827 LVAIQDGNNEYAA

-1900 EVDGLAMYA
+1900 KVDGQAMYA
-1909 CYYLKELVIGD
+1909 CYYLNEVVIGD
-1920 NVKKCGHEAFGA
+1920 NVAICGREAFGA
-1932 SINLYNVTLPV
+1932 SRNLQKVTLP
-1943 ADVEFT
+1943 ANQAELRLEYI
-1949 HNWMFNCDRGI
+1949 FNCDDGI
-1960 REIHCRSSI
+1960 KEIHCRSSV
-1969 PYVVDEG
+1969 PYLADESL
-1976 IFNGAVDYDKCI
+1976 FNGFVNYDNCI
-1988 LYVPVGTK
+1988 LFVPVGTK
-1996 QSYANSEVWKN
+1996 QSYANAEVWKN

-2013 ENVSTN
+2013 ENVSTS
-2019 ISNINVEKKSVWHT
+2019 ISNINVEKKSVWYT
-2033 LQGVKLFAKPNIPGV
+2033 LQGVKLFVKPNIPGV

>member
-1 MVLLFLMLLALPLA
+1 MIRLNKTMVLLFLMLLALPLA

-167 ISPEVSKAFSF
+167 ISPEVSKAFSL

-198 LFLDL
+198 LSLDL
-203 SKTRLTGRCGNHQLQ
+203 SKTRFTGRCGNHQLQ

-306 EVSDSRQLT
+306 EVSDSRLLT

-480 YAGLKNGENESV
+480 YAGFKNGEDESV
-492 LTKQPVFSCEANEA
+492 LTKQPVFSCVANEA

-521 ENYEISYEQGHLTVV
+521 ENYDISYEQGRLTVV

-558 FEFETEGAALDGTP
+558 LEFETEGAALDGTP

-643 EDESVLTKQPVFSCE
+643 E
-658 ANEASAPAEYAVTIS
+658 
-673 GAEAENY
+673 
-680 EISYEQG
+680 
-687 HLTVVEADAVVVRAK
+687 
-702 SYNRQYG
+702 
-709 DENPVFE
+709 
-716 FETEGAALDGT
+716 
-727 PEIVCSAVANSPV
+727 
-740 GSYTIEV
+740 
-747 KQGSIKNYNVHFESG
+747 
-762 SLVITKAPLSI
+762 
-773 SAGNYTK
+773 
-780 KQGDAMP
+780 
-787 VFKASYVGFK
+787 
-797 NGEDESVLTKQP
+797 
-809 VFSCEAN
+809 
-816 EAGAP
+816 
-821 AEYAVTISGAEAE
+821 
-834 NYAIS
+834 
-839 YEQGHLTVVEAD
+839 
-851 AVVVRAKSYSRQ
+851 
-863 YGDENPVFEFDIE
+863 
-876 GAALDGTPEIVCS
+876 
-889 AVANSPVGSYTI
+889 
-901 EVKQG
+901 
-906 SIKNYNVHFESG
+906 
-918 TLTITKA
+918 
-925 PLSISAGSYTKK
+925 
-937 QGDAMPAFKASY
+937 
-949 AGFKN
+949 
-954 GENESVLTKQ
+954 NESVLTKQ

-986 AEAENYDISYEQGHL
+986 ADAENYDISYEQG
-1001 TVVEADAVV
+1001 
-1010 VRAKSYNRQYGDEN
+1010 R
-1024 PVFEFETEGAA
+1024 
-1035 LDGTPEIVCSAVA
+1035 
-1048 NSPVGSYTIEVKQGS
+1048 
-1063 IKNYNVHFESG
+1063 
-1074 SLVITKAPLSISA
+1074 
-1087 GNYTKKQGD
+1087 
-1096 AMPVFKASYAGF
+1096 
-1108 KNGEDESVL
+1108 
-1117 TKQPV
+1117 
-1122 FSCDANEASAP
+1122 
-1133 AEYAVTISGAD
+1133 
-1144 AENYEISYEQGHLTV
+1144 LTV

-1252 AMPVFKASYAGFKN
+1252 AMPAFKASYAGFKNGENESVLTKQPVFSCVANEASAPAEYAVTISGADAENYNISYEQGHLTVVEADAVVVRAKSYSRQYGDENPVFEFETEGVALDGTPEIVCSAVANSPVGSYTIEVKQGSIKNYNVHFESGSLVITKAPLSISAGNYTKKQGDAMPVFKASYAGFKN

-1275 QPVFSCDANEA
+1275 QPVFSCEANET
-1286 SAPAEYAVTISGAD
+1286 SVPAEYAVTISGAD
-1300 AENYD
+1300 AENYK
-1305 ISYEQGVLTVTGMPK
+1305 ISYKQGVLTVTGMPK

-1377 AKSEVTSA
+1377 AKSEVSSA
-1385 EYHDEEYPNI
+1385 EYHDAEYPNI

-1440 SNERDVS
+1440 NNERDVS

-1459 GISYCVKKLG
+1459 GISCCVKKLG

-1488 ESIGR
+1488 ESIGH

-1530 GSGLETIHTEA
+1530 GAGLETIHTDA

-1608 ATVKVKDCSREYG
+1608 ATIKVRNCSREYG

-1702 ANYSGFKNGEDESV
+1702 ASYSGFKNGEDVSV
-1716 LTKQPVFSCEAN
+1716 LTKQPVFSCDAN
-1728 EASAPGEYPITV
+1728 EASAPGEYPINV
-1740 YDVEADN
+1740 YGVEADN
-1747 YEVKSYIA
+1747 YNAISYVA

-1798 LYALAPGVE
+1798 SYALVPRVE

-1812 PQIEGNKITFPQNGM
+1812 PQIEGNNITFPEEGTYM
-1827 YLLVAIQDGNNEYAA
+1827 LVAIQDGNNEYAA

-1881 NPYRGKV
+1881 NPYQGKV

-1932 SINLYNVTLPV
+1932 SINLCNVTLPV
-1943 ADVEFT
+1943 ADVEFA

-1976 IFNGAVDYDKCI
+1976 IFNGAVDYDNCI

-1996 QSYANSEVWKN
+1996 QSYANSEVWKY

-2013 ENVSTN
+2013 ENVSTS
-2019 ISNINVEKKSVWHT
+2019 ISNINVEKKSVWYT
-2033 LQGVKLFAKPNIPGV
+2033 LQGVKLFVKPNIPGV